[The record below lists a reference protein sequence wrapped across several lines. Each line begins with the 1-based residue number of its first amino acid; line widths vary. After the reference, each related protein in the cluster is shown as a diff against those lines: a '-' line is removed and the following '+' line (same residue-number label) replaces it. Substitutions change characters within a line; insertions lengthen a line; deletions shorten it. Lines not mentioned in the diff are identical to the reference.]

1 MTAKHFTIAIAGN
14 PNCGKTA
21 LFNALTGSRQHVG
34 NWPGVTVE
42 KKEGYFELGGRH
54 IRVVDLP
61 GTYAIFANAEDE
73 RAAVDYLLSR
83 EADLIINIVD
93 ATNIERNLFLTSQ
106 LADMHLPMVI
116 AVNMM
121 DIAEHRGIVLDLQ
134 ALSETYGIPCIPLS
148 AVSDKSVMNF
158 VGEMAHVLAAPMPLP
173 KPMVY
178 ADKVEEAVKL
188 LEPKVAPVAKL
199 LNADDRWVALMYL
212 GNEKSYADKF
222 AEAGVTIDKAEVTR
236 LLGEE
241 PEFAMAESRYSKSH
255 EVAKAVIESSR
266 TKKTLSD
273 KIDAVL
279 LNRWAALPIFLV
291 IMYLVFWIAVTI
303 GSAFI
308 DFFDVLFG
316 AIFVDG
322 LGYVLTDVFHAP
334 GFVSAIL
341 ADGIG
346 AGIQTVSTFIPVIF
360 FMFLCL
366 SFLEDSGYMARAA
379 FVADRFMRFLGLPG
393 RAFVPM
399 MVGFGCGV
407 PGIMGSRVL
416 ESKRERFLTIF
427 LVPFMSCGARLPVYA
442 LFAAAFFG
450 KMAGT
455 VVFLLYLAGVLFAIA
470 YGLFLKKSLFQ
481 GQASNFVMELPPYHL
496 PKFKSLMIHCWQRLR
511 DYIWR
516 AGKVIT
522 IAVAVLGF
530 LNSFGIVEKMYVD
543 VNGTETEIVKSEEG
557 YQMVKEN
564 EEGEAEN
571 VALPEGFVV
580 DESKISTAN
589 EFTAGNGDS
598 ENSLLSVI
606 GKAITPVFEPFG
618 VEKEN
623 WPASV
628 SLFTG
633 LLAKEAV
640 IGTMNSLYS
649 MVGENNSESGIQNS
663 ESNEN
668 DKVAKLEGES
678 LPLAPATDAAS
689 AAPSSGDTPQ
699 RPEASEESENVI
711 ARSDSA
717 EAIFSPDSSIAAAA
731 DSAALA
737 SNVIPATEPESGTS
751 EAAPAE
757 AAPAEAPAEETVAE
771 PAEEEKPLI
780 AGIDECPAEEEEEGG
795 APDMKGAL
803 LEALGSIPANLAEVF
818 GSLVDPLGTSGE
830 LEGQEAAELKKETLD
845 KITDAKVLTCEEFAA
860 IETFGEEE
868 EDEKTRVA
876 VFEKLAAAGLEL
888 SEDEMGALEEGDL
901 SETADIYANLRS
913 YFHNPDKDGNPV
925 DGFNWQVF
933 AFLIFILLY
942 VPCLAAMGVV
952 AREIGL
958 GLAILMATVQTL
970 LAWAVAV
977 LLYQVPVGGN
987 TTWIVAAIVVL
998 VGTGIFLKLFGI
1010 KANKEK
1016 RFED

>member
-1 MTAKHFTIAIAGN
+1 MAARKLLTIAIAGN

-21 LFNALTGSRQHVG
+21 LFNALTGARQHVG

-42 KKEGYFELGGRH
+42 KKEGYFELGDRQ
-54 IRVVDLP
+54 IRLVDLP
-61 GTYAIFANAEDE
+61 GTYALFANAEDE

-83 EADLIINIVD
+83 EASLIINIVD
-93 ATNIERNLFLTSQ
+93 ATNLERNLFLTSQ
-106 LADMHLPMVI
+106 LADMKIPMVI

-121 DIAEHRGIVLDLQ
+121 DIAENRGIQLDLDE
-134 ALSETYGIPCIPLS
+134 LSDFYGVPCIPLS
-148 AVSDKSVMNF
+148 AVSEKSVTNF
-158 VGEMAHVLAAPMPLP
+158 ISQMGHVLASPMPLP
-173 KPMVY
+173 KQMVY
-178 ADKVEEAVKL
+178 GDKVEEAVKM
-188 LEPKVAPVAKL
+188 LEPKVAPVAEL
-199 LNADDRWVALMYL
+199 LATDARWVSLMYL

-222 AEAGVTIDKAEVTR
+222 AEAGVKFDKAEIVKI
-236 LLGEE
+236 LGEE
-241 PEFAMAESRYSKSH
+241 PEFAMAENRYSIAH
-255 EVAKAVIESSR
+255 EVAGKAVVEKR
-266 TKKTLSD
+266 AKKTFSD
-273 KIDAVL
+273 KLDAVL

-322 LGYVLTDVFHAP
+322 LGYVLTDVLHAP
-334 GFVSAIL
+334 GFVAAIL

-455 VVFLLYLAGVLFAIA
+455 VVFLLYLAGVLFAVA

-496 PKFKSLMIHCWQRLR
+496 PKVKSLMIHCWQRLR

-522 IAVAVLGF
+522 LAVAVLGF
-530 LNSFGIVEKMYVD
+530 LNSFGIVEK
-543 VNGTETEIVKSEEG
+543 
-557 YQMVKEN
+557 
-564 EEGEAEN
+564 A
-571 VALPEGFVV
+571 V
-580 DESKISTAN
+580 DENAPTNEPAGF

-649 MVGENNSESGIQNS
+649 MVGENEDERTLASSLQTRDER
-663 ESNEN
+663 
-668 DKVAKLEGES
+668 DVAKPEGEG
-678 LPLAPATDAAS
+678 LPLAPAADAAS
-689 AAPSSGDTPQ
+689 ATPSSGDTPQ
-699 RPEASEESENVI
+699 HPEASEERHPEQSEGSSEV
-711 ARSDSA
+711 AATTDSA
-717 EAIFSPDSSIAAAA
+717 VAAA
-731 DSAALA
+731 DSATLA
-737 SNVIPATEPESGTS
+737 ANVIPASEPESSAS
-751 EAAPAE
+751 EMADQVRHDSEEVATVDSTAAPAETAE
-757 AAPAEAPAEETVAE
+757 AAPAE
-771 PAEEEKPLI
+771 EKPLI
-780 AGIDECPAEEEEEGG
+780 VGIDECPAEEEEEGG
-795 APDMKGAL
+795 APDIKGAV

-818 GSLVDPLGTSGE
+818 GSLTDPLGTTGE

-845 KITDAKVLTCEEFAA
+845 KITDAKVLTCEEYAA

-868 EDEKTRVA
+868 EDEKTREA
-876 VFEKLAAAGLEL
+876 VFAKLAAAGLEL

-913 YFHNPDKDGNPV
+913 YFHNPDKNGNPV

-958 GLAILMATVQTL
+958 GLAVLMATVQTI
-970 LAWAVAV
+970 LAWAIAV

-987 TTWIVAAIVVL
+987 MTWIVAAIVVL
-998 VGTGIFLKLFGI
+998 VGTGIFLKLFGM

>member
-1 MTAKHFTIAIAGN
+1 MAARKLLTIAIAGN

-21 LFNALTGSRQHVG
+21 LFNALTGARQHVG

-42 KKEGYFELGGRH
+42 KKEGYFELGDRQ
-54 IRVVDLP
+54 IRLVDLP
-61 GTYAIFANAEDE
+61 GTYALFANAEDE

-83 EADLIINIVD
+83 EASLIINIVD
-93 ATNIERNLFLTSQ
+93 ATNLERNLFLTSQ
-106 LADMHLPMVI
+106 LADMKIPMVI

-121 DIAEHRGIVLDLQ
+121 DIAENRGIQLDLDE
-134 ALSETYGIPCIPLS
+134 LSDFYGVPCIPLS
-148 AVSDKSVMNF
+148 AVSEKSVTNF
-158 VGEMAHVLAAPMPLP
+158 ISQMGHVLASPMPLP
-173 KPMVY
+173 KQMVY
-178 ADKVEEAVKL
+178 GDKVEEAVKV

-199 LNADDRWVALMYL
+199 LDADARWVSLMYL
-212 GNEKSYADKF
+212 GNQKSYADKF
-222 AEAGVTIDKAEVTR
+222 AEAGVKLDKAEVMKI
-236 LLGEE
+236 LGEE
-241 PEFAMAESRYSKSH
+241 PEFAMAENRYSISH
-255 EVAKAVIESSR
+255 EVAGKATVSVR
-266 TKKTLSD
+266 TKKTFSD
-273 KIDAVL
+273 KLDAVL

-322 LGYVLTDVFHAP
+322 LGYLLGDVLGCP
-334 GFVSAIL
+334 SFVTAVL

-522 IAVAVLGF
+522 LAVAVLGF

-543 VNGTETEIVKSEEG
+543 IDGTATEIVQAEDG

-580 DESKISTAN
+580 DESKVVKSN

-598 ENSLLSVI
+598 ENSLLSTI

-649 MVGENNSESGIQNS
+649 MVGENAEAPADGSTSS
-663 ESNEN
+663 AT
-668 DKVAKLEGES
+668 DKVTEPAEVTVAKEKAEE
-678 LPLAPATDAAS
+678 PAPEQVAVADSAATDSVKA
-689 AAPSSGDTPQ
+689 
-699 RPEASEESENVI
+699 
-711 ARSDSA
+711 DSTV
-717 EAIFSPDSSIAAAA
+717 AAA
-731 DSAALA
+731 DSAATDT
-737 SNVIPATEPESGTS
+737 NKVTEPAEVTETAAAESA
-751 EAAPAE
+751 EVVAE
-757 AAPAEAPAEETVAE
+757 AAPAE
-771 PAEEEKPLI
+771 EKPLI
-780 AGIDECPAEEEEEGG
+780 VGIDECPAEEEEEGG
-795 APDMKGAL
+795 APDIKGAV

-818 GSLVDPLGTSGE
+818 GSLTDPLGTTGE

-845 KITDAKVLTCEEFAA
+845 KITDAKVLTCEEYAA

-868 EDEKTRVA
+868 EDEKTREA
-876 VFEKLAAAGLEL
+876 VFAKLAAAGLEL

-901 SETADIYANLRS
+901 SETMDIYANLRS
-913 YFHNPDKDGNPV
+913 YFHNPDKNGNPV

-987 TTWIVAAIVVL
+987 VTWIVAAIVVL
-998 VGTGIFLKLFGI
+998 VGTGIFLKLFGM

>member
-1 MTAKHFTIAIAGN
+1 MAARKLLTIAIAGN

-21 LFNALTGSRQHVG
+21 LFNALTGARQHVG

-42 KKEGYFELGGRH
+42 KKEGYFELGDRQ
-54 IRVVDLP
+54 IRLVDLP
-61 GTYAIFANAEDE
+61 GTYALFANAEDE

-83 EADLIINIVD
+83 EASLIINIVD
-93 ATNIERNLFLTSQ
+93 ATNLERNLFLTSQ
-106 LADMHLPMVI
+106 LADMKIPMVI

-121 DIAEHRGIVLDLQ
+121 DIAENRGIQLDLDE
-134 ALSETYGIPCIPLS
+134 LSDFYGVPCIPLS
-148 AVSDKSVMNF
+148 AVSEKSVTNF
-158 VGEMAHVLAAPMPLP
+158 ISQMGHVLASPMPLP
-173 KPMVY
+173 KQMVY
-178 ADKVEEAVKL
+178 GDKVEEAVKM
-188 LEPKVAPVAKL
+188 LEPKVAPVAEL
-199 LNADDRWVALMYL
+199 LATDARWVSLMYL
-212 GNEKSYADKF
+212 GNQKSYADKF
-222 AEAGVTIDKAEVTR
+222 AEAGVTLHKADVVKI
-236 LLGEE
+236 LGEE
-241 PEFAMAESRYSKSH
+241 PEFAMAENRYSIAH
-255 EVAKAVIESSR
+255 EVAGKAVVEKR
-266 TKKTLSD
+266 AKKTFSD
-273 KIDAVL
+273 KLDAVL
-279 LNRWAALPIFLV
+279 LNRWTALPIFLV

-322 LGYVLTDVFHAP
+322 LGYVLTDVLHAP

-379 FVADRFMRFLGLPG
+379 FVADRFMRFLGLLG

-455 VVFLLYLAGVLFAIA
+455 VVFLLYLAGVLFAVA

-496 PKFKSLMIHCWQRLR
+496 PKVKSLMIHCWQRLR

-522 IAVAVLGF
+522 LAVAVLGF

-543 VNGTETEIVKSEEG
+543 VNGTETEIVKSEDG

-580 DESKISTAN
+580 DETKVVKAN

-649 MVGENNSESGIQNS
+649 MVGENAE
-663 ESNEN
+663 
-668 DKVAKLEGES
+668 
-678 LPLAPATDAAS
+678 APADGKAAEPVEEPK
-689 AAPSSGDTPQ
+689 AEEPAPEQ
-699 RPEASEESENVI
+699 VAV
-711 ARSDSA
+711 ADSA
-717 EAIFSPDSSIAAAA
+717 NVDSSIAAADTNKAAEPTAEPAAVAAA
-731 DSAALA
+731 DSAATDSTVVA
-737 SNVIPATEPESGTS
+737 DSATSQQEGVILSEEQGSESKDL
-751 EAAPAE
+751 EK
-757 AAPAEAPAEETVAE
+757 
-771 PAEEEKPLI
+771 AEEEKVLI
-780 AGIDECPAEEEEEGG
+780 AGVDECPAEEEEEGG
-795 APDMKGAL
+795 APDIKGAV

-818 GSLVDPLGTSGE
+818 GSLTDPLGTTGE

-845 KITDAKVLTCEEFAA
+845 KITDAKVLTCEEYAA

-868 EDEKTRVA
+868 EDEKTREA
-876 VFEKLAAAGLEL
+876 VFEKLAAAGITLD
-888 SEDEMGALEEGDL
+888 EDEMGALEEGDL

-913 YFHNPDKDGNPV
+913 YFHNPDKNGNPV

-970 LAWAVAV
+970 LAWAIAV

-987 TTWIVAAIVVL
+987 MTWIVAAIVVL
-998 VGTGIFLKLFGI
+998 VGTGIFLKLFGM

>member
-1 MTAKHFTIAIAGN
+1 MAPKLFTIAIAGN

-21 LFNALTGSRQHVG
+21 LFNALTGARQSVG

-42 KKEGYFELGGRH
+42 KKEGFFELGNQH

-61 GTYAIFANAEDE
+61 GTYALFANAEDE
-73 RAAVDYLLSR
+73 RAAVDYLLTR
-83 EADLIINIVD
+83 EADLIVNIID
-93 ATNIERNLFLTSQ
+93 ASNIERNLFLTSQ
-106 LADMHLPMVI
+106 LVDMQIPMVI
-116 AVNMM
+116 AANMI
-121 DIAEHRGIVLDLQ
+121 DIAEKRGLHLDLDIL
-134 ALSETYGIPCIPLS
+134 AERFGVPVIPLS
-148 AVSDKSVMNF
+148 AVNERSITNF
-158 VGEMAHVLAAPMPLP
+158 ISEMAHVVAGKKMTP
-173 KPMVY
+173 KAINY
-178 ADKVEEAVKL
+178 GENVEKAIQY
-188 LEPKVAPVAKL
+188 LEPKVEPVAKL
-199 LNADDRWVALMYL
+199 LDADARWVSLMYL

-222 AEAGVTIDKAEVTR
+222 AEAKVQINKAEVTQI
-236 LLGEE
+236 LGEE
-241 PEFAMAESRYSKSH
+241 SEFAMADSRYSLAH
-255 EVAKAVIESSR
+255 EIAGKTILSNRSKR
-266 TKKTLSD
+266 TWSD
-273 KIDAVL
+273 KLDSVL
-279 LNRWAALPIFLV
+279 LNRWASLPIFLLV
-291 IMYLVFWIAVTI
+291 MYLVFWVAVTI

-322 LGYVLTDVFHAP
+322 LGYLLTDVFHAP

-450 KMAGT
+450 TQAGT
-455 VVFLLYLAGVLFAIA
+455 VVFALYLAGVLFAIV
-470 YGLFLKKSLFQ
+470 YGLILRRSLFV
-481 GQASNFVMELPPYHL
+481 GEASNFVMELPPYHL
-496 PKFKSLMIHCWQRLR
+496 PKFKSLMIHSWLRLR
-511 DYIWR
+511 DYVIR

-522 IAVAVLGF
+522 IAVAILGF
-530 LNSFGIVEKMYVD
+530 LNSFGFVDKLYTEINGEK
-543 VNGTETEIVKSEEG
+543 TEIVKSEEG
-557 YQMVKEN
+557 YAMVQDEKE
-564 EEGEAEN
+564 
-571 VALPEGFVV
+571 VPLPEGVV
-580 DESKISTAN
+580 IDESKIKTET

-618 VEKEN
+618 VESNN

-649 MVGENNSESGIQNS
+649 MAGPGDAAEAPKAAEPAAVE
-663 ESNEN
+663 
-668 DKVAKLEGES
+668 KVAE
-678 LPLAPATDAAS
+678 APAPAAEPV
-689 AAPSSGDTPQ
+689 AVA
-699 RPEASEESENVI
+699 
-711 ARSDSA
+711 DSA
-717 EAIFSPDSSIAAAA
+717 DARHPEQSEGSSEVAVADSAVADSAVVA
-731 DSAALA
+731 DSAA
-737 SNVIPATEPESGTS
+737 
-751 EAAPAE
+751 AE
-757 AAPAEAPAEETVAE
+757 KAAEAPAA
-771 PAEEEKPLI
+771 AEEKPLI
-780 AGIDECPAEEEEEGG
+780 AGVDECPAEEEEEGG
-795 APDMKGAL
+795 APDILGAFK
-803 LEALGSIPANLAEVF
+803 EALGTIPENLSEVF
-818 GSLVDPLGTSGE
+818 GSLTDILGTSGE
-830 LEGQEAAELKKETLD
+830 LKAQNAAELKKVTLD
-845 KITDAKVLTCEEFAA
+845 KILDAKAITCEEYAS
-860 IETFGEEE
+860 IETFS
-868 EDEKTRVA
+868 EDEGADKAREE
-876 VFEKLAAAGLEL
+876 VFAKLAAAGLTL
-888 SEDEMGALEEGDL
+888 SEDEIGALEEGDL

-913 YFHNPDKDGNPV
+913 YFHNPDKNGNPV

-952 AREIGL
+952 VREIGL
-958 GLAILMATVQTL
+958 GLGVLMAVVQTI

-987 TTWIVAAIVVL
+987 VFWIVSSIIVL
-998 VGTGIFLKLFGI
+998 VATFVFLKLFGMS
-1010 KANKEK
+1010 ANKK
-1016 RFED
+1016 GRFED

>member
-1 MTAKHFTIAIAGN
+1 MAPKLFTIAIAGN

-21 LFNALTGSRQHVG
+21 LFNALTGARQSVG

-42 KKEGYFELGGRH
+42 KKEGFFELGNQH

-73 RAAVDYLLSR
+73 RAAVDYLLTR
-83 EADLIINIVD
+83 EADLIVNIID
-93 ATNIERNLFLTSQ
+93 ASNIERNLFLTSQ
-106 LADMHLPMVI
+106 LVDMQIPMVI
-116 AVNMM
+116 AANMI
-121 DIAEHRGIVLDLQ
+121 DIAEKRGLHLDLDIL
-134 ALSETYGIPCIPLS
+134 AERFGVPVIPLS
-148 AVSDKSVMNF
+148 AVNERSITNF
-158 VGEMAHVLAAPMPLP
+158 ISEMAHVVAGKKMTP
-173 KPMVY
+173 KAIDY
-178 ADKVEEAVKL
+178 GEKVEAAVKY
-188 LEPKVAPVAKL
+188 LEPKVEPVAKL
-199 LNADDRWVALMYL
+199 LDADARWVSLMYL

-222 AEAGVTIDKAEVTR
+222 AEAKVQINKDEVTKM
-236 LLGEE
+236 LDEE
-241 PEFAMAESRYSKSH
+241 SEFAMADARYSLAHDIASKTILSNRS
-255 EVAKAVIESSR
+255 KR
-266 TKKTLSD
+266 TWSD
-273 KIDAVL
+273 KLDSVL
-279 LNRWAALPIFLV
+279 LNRWASLPIFLLV
-291 IMYLVFWIAVTI
+291 MYLVFWVAVTI

-322 LGYVLTDVFHAP
+322 LGYLLTDVFHAP

-450 KMAGT
+450 TQAGT
-455 VVFLLYLAGVLFAIA
+455 VVFALYLAGVLFAIV
-470 YGLFLKKSLFQ
+470 YGLILRRSLFV
-481 GQASNFVMELPPYHL
+481 GEASNFVMELPPYHL
-496 PKFKSLMIHCWQRLR
+496 PKFKSLMIHSWLRLR
-511 DYIWR
+511 DYVIR

-522 IAVAVLGF
+522 IAVAILGF
-530 LNSFGIVEKMYVD
+530 LNSFGFVDKLYTEINGEK
-543 VNGTETEIVKSEEG
+543 TEIVKSEEG
-557 YQMVKEN
+557 YAMVQDEKE
-564 EEGEAEN
+564 
-571 VALPEGFVV
+571 VPLPEGVV
-580 DESKISTAN
+580 IDESKVQTET

-598 ENSLLSVI
+598 ENSLLSAI
-606 GKAITPVFEPFG
+606 GKAITPIFEPFG
-618 VEKEN
+618 VESNN

-649 MVGENNSESGIQNS
+649 MAGPGDAVTDERRETRDESMGNS
-663 ESNEN
+663 
-668 DKVAKLEGES
+668 GES
-678 LPLAPATDAAS
+678 LPLAPAADAAS
-689 AAPSSGDTPQ
+689 ATPSSGDTPQ
-699 RPEASEESENVI
+699 RPDAEGNVS
-711 ARSDSA
+711 AVDSA
-717 EAIFSPDSSIAAAA
+717 KVAVVDSATVA
-731 DSAALA
+731 DSAAVDSA
-737 SNVIPATEPESGTS
+737 KVDE
-751 EAAPAE
+751 
-757 AAPAEAPAEETVAE
+757 PAEAPVTE
-771 PAEEEKPLI
+771 PVLI
-780 AGIDECPAEEEEEGG
+780 AGRDECPAEEEEEGG
-795 APDMKGAL
+795 APDILGAFK
-803 LEALGSIPANLAEVF
+803 EALGTIPEKLGEVF
-818 GSLVDPLGTSGE
+818 GSLTDILGTSGE
-830 LEGQEAAELKKETLD
+830 LEAQNAAELKKETLD
-845 KITDAKVLTCEEFAA
+845 KVLATKAITCEEYAS
-860 IETFGEEE
+860 IETFS
-868 EDEKTRVA
+868 EDEGADKAREE
-876 VFEKLAAAGLEL
+876 VFAKLAAAGLTL
-888 SEDEMGALEEGDL
+888 SEDEIGALEEGDL

-913 YFHNPDKDGNPV
+913 YFHNPDKNGNPV

-952 AREIGL
+952 VREIGL
-958 GLAILMATVQTL
+958 GLGVLMAVVQTI

-977 LLYQVPVGGN
+977 LLYQVPVGGDVF
-987 TTWIVAAIVVL
+987 WIVSSIIVL
-998 VGTGIFLKLFGI
+998 VATFVFLKLFGMS
-1010 KANKEK
+1010 ANKK
-1016 RFED
+1016 GRFED

>member
-1 MTAKHFTIAIAGN
+1 MAARKLLTIAIAGN

-21 LFNALTGSRQHVG
+21 LFNALTGARQHVG

-42 KKEGYFELGGRH
+42 KKEGYFELGDRQ
-54 IRVVDLP
+54 IRLVDLP
-61 GTYAIFANAEDE
+61 GTYALFANAEDE

-83 EADLIINIVD
+83 EASLIINIVD
-93 ATNIERNLFLTSQ
+93 ATNLERNLFLTSQ
-106 LADMHLPMVI
+106 LADMKIPMVI

-121 DIAEHRGIVLDLQ
+121 DIAENRGIQLDLDE
-134 ALSETYGIPCIPLS
+134 LSDFYGVPCLPLS
-148 AVSDKSVMNF
+148 AVSEKSVTNF
-158 VGEMAHVLAAPMPLP
+158 ISQMGHVLASPMPLP
-173 KPMVY
+173 KQMVY
-178 ADKVEEAVKL
+178 GDKVEEAVKV

-199 LNADDRWVALMYL
+199 LDADARWVSLMYL
-212 GNEKSYADKF
+212 GNQKSYADKF
-222 AEAGVTIDKAEVTR
+222 SEAGVKLDKAEVTK

-241 PEFAMAESRYSKSH
+241 PEFAMAENRYSISH
-255 EVAKAVIESSR
+255 EVAGKAIVSAR
-266 TKKTLSD
+266 AKKTFSD
-273 KIDAVL
+273 KLDAVL

-322 LGYVLTDVFHAP
+322 LGYLLGDVLGCP
-334 GFVSAIL
+334 SFVTAVL

-522 IAVAVLGF
+522 LAVAVLGF

-543 VNGTETEIVKSEEG
+543 VDGTATEIVQAEDG
-557 YQMVKEN
+557 YQMVKES
-564 EEGEAEN
+564 EAGEAEN

-580 DESKISTAN
+580 DESKVVKSN

-649 MVGENNSESGIQNS
+649 MAGENNSESGIQNS
-663 ESNEN
+663 ESNE
-668 DKVAKLEGES
+668 DGKA
-678 LPLAPATDAAS
+678 
-689 AAPSSGDTPQ
+689 
-699 RPEASEESENVI
+699 
-711 ARSDSA
+711 
-717 EAIFSPDSSIAAAA
+717 
-731 DSAALA
+731 
-737 SNVIPATEPESGTS
+737 
-751 EAAPAE
+751 
-757 AAPAEAPAEETVAE
+757 AE
-771 PAEEEKPLI
+771 PAADASTSSATDKPLI
-780 AGIDECPAEEEEEGG
+780 VGIDECPAEEEEEGG
-795 APDMKGAL
+795 APDIKGAV

-818 GSLVDPLGTSGE
+818 GSLTDPLGTTGE

-845 KITDAKVLTCEEFAA
+845 KITDAKVLTCEEYAA

-868 EDEKTRVA
+868 EDEKTREA
-876 VFEKLAAAGLEL
+876 VFAKLAAAGLEL
-888 SEDEMGALEEGDL
+888 SEDEMLALEEGDL
-901 SETADIYANLRS
+901 SETMDIYANLRS
-913 YFHNPDKDGNPV
+913 YFHNPDKNGNPV

-958 GLAILMATVQTL
+958 GLAILMATVQTI

-977 LLYQVPVGGN
+977 LLYQVPVGGD
-987 TTWIVAAIVVL
+987 TKWIVAAIAVL
-998 VGTGIFLKLFGI
+998 VGTGIFLKLFGM

>member
-1 MTAKHFTIAIAGN
+1 MAPKLFTIAIAGN

-21 LFNALTGSRQHVG
+21 LFNALTGARQHVG

-42 KKEGYFELGGRH
+42 KKEGYFELGDQH

-61 GTYAIFANAEDE
+61 GTYALFANAEDE
-73 RAAVDYLLSR
+73 RAAVDYLLTR
-83 EADLIINIVD
+83 EADLIINIID
-93 ATNIERNLFLTSQ
+93 ASNIERNLFLTSQ
-106 LADMHLPMVI
+106 LVDMQIPMVI
-116 AVNMM
+116 AANMI
-121 DIAEHRGIVLDLQ
+121 DIAEQRGLHLDLDII
-134 ALSETYGIPCIPLS
+134 AERFGVPVIPLS
-148 AVSDKSVMNF
+148 AVSDKSITNF
-158 VGEMAHVLAAPMPLP
+158 ISQMAHVIAGKKMTP
-173 KPMVY
+173 KAIDY
-178 ADKVEEAVKL
+178 GENVEKTVKY
-188 LEPKVAPVAKL
+188 LEPQVEPVAKIL
-199 LNADDRWVALMYL
+199 GTDARWVSLMYL

-222 AEAGVTIDKAEVTR
+222 AEAKVQINKAEVTKM
-236 LLGEE
+236 LNEE
-241 PEFAMAESRYSKSH
+241 SEFAMADVRYSLAHDIANKTILSNRS
-255 EVAKAVIESSR
+255 KR
-266 TKKTLSD
+266 TWSD
-273 KIDAVL
+273 KLDSVL
-279 LNRWAALPIFLV
+279 LNRWASLPIFLLV
-291 IMYLVFWIAVTI
+291 MYLVFWVAVTI

-322 LGYVLTDVFHAP
+322 LGYLLTDVFHVP

-450 KMAGT
+450 TQAGT
-455 VVFLLYLAGVLFAIA
+455 VVFALYLAGVLFAIV
-470 YGLFLKKSLFQ
+470 YGLILRRSLFV
-481 GQASNFVMELPPYHL
+481 GEASNFVMELPPYHL
-496 PKFKSLMIHCWQRLR
+496 PKFKSLMIHSWLRLR
-511 DYIWR
+511 DYVIR

-522 IAVAVLGF
+522 IAVAILGF
-530 LNSFGIVEKMYVD
+530 LNSFGFVDKLYTEINGEK
-543 VNGTETEIVKSEEG
+543 TEIVKSEEG
-557 YQMVKEN
+557 YAMVQDEKE
-564 EEGEAEN
+564 
-571 VALPEGFVV
+571 VPLPEGVV
-580 DESKISTAN
+580 IDESKVQAES

-606 GKAITPVFEPFG
+606 GKAITPIFEPFG
-618 VEKEN
+618 VESNN

-649 MVGENNSESGIQNS
+649 MAGPG
-663 ESNEN
+663 
-668 DKVAKLEGES
+668 
-678 LPLAPATDAAS
+678 DAAEVAS
-689 AAPSSGDTPQ
+689 RHPEQSEGSS
-699 RPEASEESENVI
+699 EVS
-711 ARSDSA
+711 
-717 EAIFSPDSSIAAAA
+717 AAA
-731 DSAALA
+731 DSAVADSA
-737 SNVIPATEPESGTS
+737 VVADS
-751 EAAPAE
+751 AAE
-757 AAPAEAPAEETVAE
+757 TAEAPADGSASSPT
-771 PAEEEKPLI
+771 EKPLI
-780 AGIDECPAEEEEEGG
+780 AGVDECPAEEEEEGG
-795 APDMKGAL
+795 APDIFGAFK
-803 LEALGSIPANLAEVF
+803 EALGTIPENLSEVF
-818 GSLVDPLGTSGE
+818 GSLTDILGTSGE
-830 LEGQEAAELKKETLD
+830 LEAQNAAELKKVTLD
-845 KITDAKVLTCEEFAA
+845 KILDTKAITCEEYAS
-860 IETFGEEE
+860 IETFS
-868 EDEKTRVA
+868 EDEGADKAREE
-876 VFEKLAAAGLEL
+876 VFAKLAAAGLTL
-888 SEDEMGALEEGDL
+888 SEDEIGALEEGDL

-913 YFHNPDKDGNPV
+913 YFHNPDKNGNPV

-952 AREIGL
+952 VREIGL
-958 GLAILMATVQTL
+958 GLGVLMAVVQTI

-987 TTWIVAAIVVL
+987 VFWIVSSIIVL
-998 VGTGIFLKLFGI
+998 VATFVFLKLFGMS
-1010 KANKEK
+1010 ANKK
-1016 RFED
+1016 GRFED

>member
-1 MTAKHFTIAIAGN
+1 MAARKLLTIAIAGN

-21 LFNALTGSRQHVG
+21 LFNALTGARQHVG

-42 KKEGYFELGGRH
+42 KKEGYFELGDRQ
-54 IRVVDLP
+54 IRLVDLP
-61 GTYAIFANAEDE
+61 GTYALFANAEDE

-83 EADLIINIVD
+83 EASLIINIVD
-93 ATNIERNLFLTSQ
+93 ATNLERNLFLTSQ
-106 LADMHLPMVI
+106 LADMKIPMVI

-121 DIAEHRGIVLDLQ
+121 DIAENRGIQLDLDE
-134 ALSETYGIPCIPLS
+134 LSDFYGVPCIPLS
-148 AVSDKSVMNF
+148 AVSEKSVTNF
-158 VGEMAHVLAAPMPLP
+158 ISQMGHVLASPMPLP
-173 KPMVY
+173 KQMVY
-178 ADKVEEAVKL
+178 GDKVEEAVKV
-188 LEPKVAPVAKL
+188 LEPKVATVAKL
-199 LNADDRWVALMYL
+199 LDTDARWVSLMYL
-212 GNEKSYADKF
+212 GNQKSYADKF
-222 AEAGVTIDKAEVTR
+222 AEAGVKLDKAEVVKI
-236 LLGEE
+236 LGEE
-241 PEFAMAESRYSKSH
+241 PEFAMAENRYSISH
-255 EVAKAVIESSR
+255 EVAGKAIVSAR
-266 TKKTLSD
+266 AKKTFSD
-273 KIDAVL
+273 KLDAVL

-322 LGYVLTDVFHAP
+322 LGYVLGDVLGCP
-334 GFVSAIL
+334 SFVTAIL

-522 IAVAVLGF
+522 LAVAVLGF

-543 VNGTETEIVKSEEG
+543 VNGAETEIVKSEEG

-598 ENSLLSVI
+598 ESSLLSVI

-649 MVGENNSESGIQNS
+649 MVGENAE
-663 ESNEN
+663 
-668 DKVAKLEGES
+668 
-678 LPLAPATDAAS
+678 APAEENKAAKPTEEPKAEEPAPEQV
-689 AAPSSGDTPQ
+689 AAAADSTK
-699 RPEASEESENVI
+699 A
-711 ARSDSA
+711 DSA
-717 EAIFSPDSSIAAAA
+717 VADTNKAAEPAEVAAA
-731 DSAALA
+731 DSAATDTNKVA
-737 SNVIPATEPESGTS
+737 EPAEEAKTAAAEPAEVV
-751 EAAPAE
+751 AE
-757 AAPAEAPAEETVAE
+757 AAPAEAPAEE
-771 PAEEEKPLI
+771 KPLI
-780 AGIDECPAEEEEEGG
+780 VGVDECPAEEEEEGG
-795 APDMKGAL
+795 APDIKGAV

-818 GSLVDPLGTSGE
+818 GSLTDPLGTTGE

-845 KITDAKVLTCEEFAA
+845 KITDAKVLTCEEYAA

-868 EDEKTRVA
+868 EDEKTREA
-876 VFEKLAAAGLEL
+876 VFAKLAAAGLEL

-913 YFHNPDKDGNPV
+913 YFHNPDKNGNPV

-958 GLAILMATVQTL
+958 GLAVLMATVQTL
-970 LAWAVAV
+970 LAWAVSV

-987 TTWIVAAIVVL
+987 MTWIVAAIVVL
-998 VGTGIFLKLFGI
+998 VGTGIFLKLFGM

>member
-1 MTAKHFTIAIAGN
+1 MAARKLLTIAIAGN

-21 LFNALTGSRQHVG
+21 LFNALTGARQHVG

-42 KKEGYFELGGRH
+42 KKEGYFELGDRQ
-54 IRVVDLP
+54 IRLVDLP
-61 GTYAIFANAEDE
+61 GTYALFANAEDE

-83 EADLIINIVD
+83 EASLIINIVD
-93 ATNIERNLFLTSQ
+93 ATNLERNLFLTSQ
-106 LADMHLPMVI
+106 LADMKIPMVI

-121 DIAEHRGIVLDLQ
+121 DIAENRGIQLDLDE
-134 ALSETYGIPCIPLS
+134 LSDVYGVPCIPLS
-148 AVSDKSVMNF
+148 AVSEKSVTNF
-158 VGEMAHVLAAPMPLP
+158 ISQMGHVLASPMPLP
-173 KPMVY
+173 KQMVY
-178 ADKVEEAVKL
+178 GDKIEETVKV
-188 LEPKVAPVAKL
+188 LEPKVATVAKL
-199 LNADDRWVALMYL
+199 LDADARWVSLMYL
-212 GNEKSYADKF
+212 GNQNSYADKF
-222 AEAGVTIDKAEVTR
+222 AEAGVKINKADVTKI
-236 LLGEE
+236 LGEE
-241 PEFAMAESRYSKSH
+241 PEFAMAENRYSISH
-255 EVAKAVIESSR
+255 SVAGKAIVAARE
-266 TKKTLSD
+266 KKTFSD
-273 KIDAVL
+273 KLDAVL

-291 IMYLVFWIAVTI
+291 IMYLVFWVAVTI

-322 LGYVLTDVFHAP
+322 LGYVLTDVLHAP

-455 VVFLLYLAGVLFAIA
+455 VVFLLYLAGVLFAVA

-522 IAVAVLGF
+522 LAVAILGF
-530 LNSFGIVEKMYVD
+530 LNSFGIVEK
-543 VNGTETEIVKSEEG
+543 
-557 YQMVKEN
+557 
-564 EEGEAEN
+564 A
-571 VALPEGFVV
+571 V
-580 DESKISTAN
+580 DENAPAN
-589 EFTAGNGDS
+589 EPAGFEFTAGNGDS

-649 MVGENNSESGIQNS
+649 MAGEN
-663 ESNEN
+663 
-668 DKVAKLEGES
+668 
-678 LPLAPATDAAS
+678 
-689 AAPSSGDTPQ
+689 
-699 RPEASEESENVI
+699 
-711 ARSDSA
+711 
-717 EAIFSPDSSIAAAA
+717 
-731 DSAALA
+731 
-737 SNVIPATEPESGTS
+737 
-751 EAAPAE
+751 
-757 AAPAEAPAEETVAE
+757 AEAPAEEPKVEE
-771 PAEEEKPLI
+771 PAAEEKPLI
-780 AGIDECPAEEEEEGG
+780 VGIDECPAEEEEEGG
-795 APDMKGAL
+795 APDIKGAV
-803 LEALGSIPANLAEVF
+803 LEALGSIPANLSEVF
-818 GSLVDPLGTSGE
+818 GSLTDILGTAGE

-860 IETFGEEE
+860 IATFGEEE
-868 EDEKTRVA
+868 EDEKTREA
-876 VFEKLAAAGLEL
+876 VFEKLAAAGITLD
-888 SEDEMGALEEGDL
+888 EDEMGALEEGDL

-913 YFHNPDKDGNPV
+913 YFHNPDKNGNPV

-958 GLAILMATVQTL
+958 GLAILMATVQTI

-977 LLYQVPVGGN
+977 LLYQVPVGGD
-987 TTWIVAAIVVL
+987 TKWIVAAIVAL
-998 VGTGIFLKLFGI
+998 VGTGIFLKLFGM

>member
-1 MTAKHFTIAIAGN
+1 MATSKTFTIAIAGN

-42 KKEGYFELGGRH
+42 KKEGYFDLGGRQ

-61 GTYAIFANAEDE
+61 GTYALFANAEDE

-83 EADLIINIVD
+83 EASLIVNIVD
-93 ATNIERNLFLTSQ
+93 ATNLERNLFLTSQ

-121 DIAEHRGIVLDLQ
+121 DIAEQRGIQFDLKK
-134 ALSETYGIPCIPLS
+134 LSEAYGVPCIPLS
-148 AVSDKSVMNF
+148 AVNDKSVVNF
-158 VGEMAHVLAAPMPLP
+158 ISEMGRVLSDDKMPLP
-173 KPMVY
+173 IPMVY
-178 ADKVEEAVKL
+178 NDKIEAAVKT

-199 LNADDRWVALMYL
+199 LDTDARWVSLMYL
-212 GNEKSYADKF
+212 GNDKSYSDKF
-222 AEAGVTIDKAEVTR
+222 EQAKVKINKAEVTSM
-236 LLGEE
+236 LGEE
-241 PEFAMAESRYSKSH
+241 AEFAMADERY
-255 EVAKAVIESSR
+255 AKAHNVALAAIASDKG
-266 TKKTLSD
+266 KKTLSD
-273 KIDAVL
+273 KLDSLV
-279 LNRWAALPIFLV
+279 LNRWASLPIFLV
-291 IMYLVFWIAVTI
+291 VMYLVFWVAVTI

-308 DFFDVLFG
+308 DFFDILFG
-316 AIFVDG
+316 AVFVDG
-322 LGYVLTDVFHAP
+322 FTALLEAVNAP
-334 GFVSAIL
+334 AWIVSIL
-341 ADGIG
+341 ASGVG
-346 AGIQTVSTFIPVIF
+346 AGIQTVSTFVPVIF

-399 MVGFGCGV
+399 MVGFGCSV

-450 KMAGT
+450 KQAGT
-455 VVFLLYLAGVLFAIA
+455 VVFLLYLSGIIFAII
-470 YGLFLKKSLFQ
+470 YGLILRRSLFQ
-481 GQASNFVMELPPYHL
+481 GQASNFVMELPPYHM
-496 PKFKSLMIHCWQRLR
+496 PKPKALLIHSWQRLR
-511 DYIWR
+511 DYVIR
-516 AGKVIT
+516 AGKVIVV
-522 IAVAVLGF
+522 AVAVLGF
-530 LNSFGIVEKMYVD
+530 LNSFGIVEKMYTEI
-543 VNGTETEIVKSEEG
+543 NGEKTEIVKSEEG

-580 DESKISTAN
+580 DESKISTES
-589 EFTAGNGDS
+589 EFSAGNDDS
-598 ENSLLSVI
+598 ENSMLSLI
-606 GKAITPVFEPFG
+606 GKAITPVFEPIG
-618 VEKEN
+618 VESDN

-649 MVGENNSESGIQNS
+649 MAGKTEEP
-663 ESNEN
+663 
-668 DKVAKLEGES
+668 AAAA
-678 LPLAPATDAAS
+678 APAAAAEAPA
-689 AAPSSGDTPQ
+689 AAPAAEAPA
-699 RPEASEESENVI
+699 PEAAPV
-711 ARSDSA
+711 
-717 EAIFSPDSSIAAAA
+717 AAA
-731 DSAALA
+731 DSAAA
-737 SNVIPATEPESGTS
+737 APAADSAVAAAPADSAAAPAEVAAAAAPAAAAPAADSAVAAAAPAADS
-751 EAAPAE
+751 AAPVADSAVAAAEAAPAPEAAAE
-757 AAPAEAPAEETVAE
+757 AAPAE
-771 PAEEEKPLI
+771 EEKVLI
-780 AGIDECPAEEEEEGG
+780 AGVDECPAEEEEEEEGG
-795 APDMKGAL
+795 VDLKGAL
-803 LEALGSIPANLAEVF
+803 LEALGTIPANLSEIF
-818 GSLVDPLGTSGE
+818 GALSDPLGTSGE

-845 KITDAKVLTCEEFAA
+845 KVQAAKVLSCEEYAA

-868 EDEKTRVA
+868 EDEKTREA
-876 VFEKLAAAGLEL
+876 VFAKLAAAGLEL

-913 YFHNPDKDGNPV
+913 YFHNGGQ

-952 AREIGL
+952 VREIGL
-958 GLAILMATVQTL
+958 GLGILMAVLQTV
-970 LAWAVAV
+970 LAWAVAI
-977 LLYQVPVGGN
+977 LLYQLPVGGSAL
-987 TTWIVAAIVVL
+987 WIAVAVIVL
-998 VGTGIFLKLFGI
+998 VGIVVFLKMFGI

>member
-1 MTAKHFTIAIAGN
+1 MAARKLLTIAIAGN

-21 LFNALTGSRQHVG
+21 LFNALTGARQHVG

-42 KKEGYFELGGRH
+42 KKEGYFELGDRQ
-54 IRVVDLP
+54 IRLVDLP
-61 GTYAIFANAEDE
+61 GTYALFANAEDE

-83 EADLIINIVD
+83 EASLIINIVD
-93 ATNIERNLFLTSQ
+93 ATNLERNLFLTSQ
-106 LADMHLPMVI
+106 LADMHIPMVI

-121 DIAEHRGIVLDLQ
+121 DIAENRGIQLDLDE
-134 ALSETYGIPCIPLS
+134 LSDVYGVPCIPLS
-148 AVSDKSVMNF
+148 AVSEKSVTNF
-158 VGEMAHVLAAPMPLP
+158 ISQMGHVLASPMPLP
-173 KPMVY
+173 KQMVY
-178 ADKVEEAVKL
+178 GDKIEEAVKV
-188 LEPKVAPVAKL
+188 LEPQVAPVAKL
-199 LNADDRWVALMYL
+199 LETDARWVSLMYL
-212 GNEKSYADKF
+212 GNQNSYADKF
-222 AEAGVTIDKAEVTR
+222 AEAGVKINKADVTKI
-236 LLGEE
+236 LGEE
-241 PEFAMAESRYSKSH
+241 PEFAMAENRYSISH
-255 EVAKAVIESSR
+255 SVAGKAIVAARE
-266 TKKTLSD
+266 KKTFSD
-273 KIDAVL
+273 KLDAVL

-291 IMYLVFWIAVTI
+291 IMYLVFWVAVTI

-322 LGYVLTDVFHAP
+322 LGYVLTDVLHAP

-455 VVFLLYLAGVLFAIA
+455 VVFLLYLAGVLFAVA

-496 PKFKSLMIHCWQRLR
+496 PKFKSLMIHCWQKLR

-522 IAVAVLGF
+522 IAVAILGF

-543 VNGTETEIVKSEEG
+543 VNGAETEIVKSEEG

-649 MVGENNSESGIQNS
+649 MAGENAE
-663 ESNEN
+663 
-668 DKVAKLEGES
+668 
-678 LPLAPATDAAS
+678 APAEEPKAEEPAAETP
-689 AAPSSGDTPQ
+689 AEEAPA
-699 RPEASEESENVI
+699 PEQVAV
-711 ARSDSA
+711 ADSA
-717 EAIFSPDSSIAAAA
+717 NADSAVAAADTNKAAEPAAEPAEVAAA
-731 DSAALA
+731 DSAATDSA
-737 SNVIPATEPESGTS
+737 VVADSA
-751 EAAPAE
+751 AAPAE
-757 AAPAEAPAEETVAE
+757 TAEAPAEEK
-771 PAEEEKPLI
+771 AEEEKVLI
-780 AGIDECPAEEEEEGG
+780 AGVDECPAEEEEEGG
-795 APDMKGAL
+795 APDIKGAV
-803 LEALGSIPANLAEVF
+803 LEALGSIPANLSEVV
-818 GSLVDPLGTSGE
+818 GSLTDILGTAGE

-868 EDEKTRVA
+868 EDEKTREA
-876 VFEKLAAAGLEL
+876 VFEKLAAAGITLD
-888 SEDEMGALEEGDL
+888 EDEMGALEEGDL

-913 YFHNPDKDGNPV
+913 YFHNPDKNGNPV

-958 GLAILMATVQTL
+958 GLAILMATVQTI

-977 LLYQVPVGGN
+977 LLYQVPVGGD
-987 TTWIVAAIVVL
+987 TKWIVAAIVAL
-998 VGTGIFLKLFGI
+998 VGTGIFLKLFGM

>member
-1 MTAKHFTIAIAGN
+1 MAARKLLTIAIAGN

-21 LFNALTGSRQHVG
+21 LFNALTGARQHVG

-42 KKEGYFELGGRH
+42 KKEGYFELGDRQ
-54 IRVVDLP
+54 IRLVDLP
-61 GTYAIFANAEDE
+61 GTYALFANAEDE

-83 EADLIINIVD
+83 EASLIINIVD
-93 ATNIERNLFLTSQ
+93 ATNLERNLFLTSQ
-106 LADMHLPMVI
+106 LADMKIPMVI

-121 DIAEHRGIVLDLQ
+121 DIAVNRGIQLDLDE
-134 ALSETYGIPCIPLS
+134 LSDFYGVPCIPLS
-148 AVSDKSVMNF
+148 AVSEKSVTNF
-158 VGEMAHVLAAPMPLP
+158 ISQMGHVLASPMPLP
-173 KPMVY
+173 KQMVY
-178 ADKVEEAVKL
+178 GDKVEEAVKV

-199 LNADDRWVALMYL
+199 LDADARWVSLMYL
-212 GNEKSYADKF
+212 GNQKSYADKF
-222 AEAGVTIDKAEVTR
+222 AEAGVKLDKAEVVKI
-236 LLGEE
+236 LGEE
-241 PEFAMAESRYSKSH
+241 PEFAMAENRYSISH
-255 EVAKAVIESSR
+255 EVAGKATVSVR
-266 TKKTLSD
+266 TKKTFSD
-273 KIDAVL
+273 KLDAVL

-291 IMYLVFWIAVTI
+291 VIYLVFWIAVTI

-322 LGYVLTDVFHAP
+322 LGYLLGDVLGCP
-334 GFVSAIL
+334 SFVTAIL

-522 IAVAVLGF
+522 LAVAVLGF

-543 VNGTETEIVKSEEG
+543 VDGTATEIVQAEDG
-557 YQMVKEN
+557 YQMVKES
-564 EEGEAEN
+564 EAGEAEN

-580 DESKISTAN
+580 DESKVVKSN

-649 MVGENNSESGIQNS
+649 MAGENNSESGIQNS
-663 ESNEN
+663 ESNE
-668 DKVAKLEGES
+668 DGKAVEPAADALTS
-678 LPLAPATDAAS
+678 SATD
-689 AAPSSGDTPQ
+689 
-699 RPEASEESENVI
+699 
-711 ARSDSA
+711 
-717 EAIFSPDSSIAAAA
+717 
-731 DSAALA
+731 
-737 SNVIPATEPESGTS
+737 
-751 EAAPAE
+751 
-757 AAPAEAPAEETVAE
+757 
-771 PAEEEKPLI
+771 KPLI

-795 APDMKGAL
+795 APDIKGAV

-818 GSLVDPLGTSGE
+818 GSLTDPLGTTGE
-830 LEGQEAAELKKETLD
+830 LEDQEAAELKKETLD
-845 KITDAKVLTCEEFAA
+845 KITDAKVLTCEEYAA

-868 EDEKTRVA
+868 EDEKTREA
-876 VFEKLAAAGLEL
+876 VFAKLAAAGLEL
-888 SEDEMGALEEGDL
+888 SEDEMLALEEGDL
-901 SETADIYANLRS
+901 SETMDIYANLRS
-913 YFHNPDKDGNPV
+913 YFHNPDKNGNPV

-987 TTWIVAAIVVL
+987 VTWIVAAIVVL
-998 VGTGIFLKLFGI
+998 VGTGIFLKLFGM

>member
-266 TKKTLSD
+266 TKKTFSD

-322 LGYVLTDVFHAP
+322 LGYLLGDVLGCP
-334 GFVSAIL
+334 SFVTAIL
-341 ADGIG
+341 ADGVG

-481 GQASNFVMELPPYHL
+481 GQASNFVMELPPYHM

-543 VNGTETEIVKSEEG
+543 VDGKTTEIVQADEG
-557 YQMVKEN
+557 YQMVQEN
-564 EEGEAEN
+564 EAGEAEN

-580 DESKISTAN
+580 DESKVVKSN

-598 ENSLLSVI
+598 ENSLLSII

-649 MVGENNSESGIQNS
+649 MVGENAG
-663 ESNEN
+663 
-668 DKVAKLEGES
+668 
-678 LPLAPATDAAS
+678 APAEENKAAEPVEEPKAEEPAPEQAAVADS
-689 AAPSSGDTPQ
+689 AAT
-699 RPEASEESENVI
+699 
-711 ARSDSA
+711 DSVKA
-717 EAIFSPDSSIAAAA
+717 DSTVAAA
-731 DSAALA
+731 DSAATDSA
-737 SNVIPATEPESGTS
+737 VVADSA
-751 EAAPAE
+751 AAPAESAEVVAE
-757 AAPAEAPAEETVAE
+757 AAPAEEKATE
-771 PAEEEKPLI
+771 PAAEEKPLI
-780 AGIDECPAEEEEEGG
+780 VGIDECPAEEEEEGG
-795 APDMKGAL
+795 APDIKGAV

-845 KITDAKVLTCEEFAA
+845 KITDAKVLTCEEYAA

-868 EDEKTRVA
+868 EDEKTREA
-876 VFEKLAAAGLEL
+876 VFAKLAAAGLEL
-888 SEDEMGALEEGDL
+888 SEEEMGALEEGDL
-901 SETADIYANLRS
+901 SETMDIYANLRS
-913 YFHNPDKDGNPV
+913 YFHNPDKNGNPV

-998 VGTGIFLKLFGI
+998 VSTGIFLKLFGI

>member
-173 KPMVY
+173 NPMVY

-266 TKKTLSD
+266 TKKTFSD

-322 LGYVLTDVFHAP
+322 LGYLLGDVLGCP
-334 GFVSAIL
+334 SFVTAIL

-481 GQASNFVMELPPYHL
+481 GQASNFVMELPPYHM

-530 LNSFGIVEKMYVD
+530 LNSFGIVEK
-543 VNGTETEIVKSEEG
+543 
-557 YQMVKEN
+557 
-564 EEGEAEN
+564 A
-571 VALPEGFVV
+571 V
-580 DESKISTAN
+580 DENAPTNEPAGF

-649 MVGENNSESGIQNS
+649 MVGENASDVIPATKPESSTGEMADQVRHD
-663 ESNEN
+663 EEQAAVATADTTAN
-668 DKVAKLEGES
+668 DTNKVAE
-678 LPLAPATDAAS
+678 PA
-689 AAPSSGDTPQ
+689 
-699 RPEASEESENVI
+699 
-711 ARSDSA
+711 A
-717 EAIFSPDSSIAAAA
+717 ETAEVAAA

-757 AAPAEAPAEETVAE
+757 APAEETVVE
-771 PAEEEKPLI
+771 PAAEEKPLI
-780 AGIDECPAEEEEEGG
+780 AGVDECPAEEEEEGG
-795 APDMKGAL
+795 APDIKGAL

-818 GSLVDPLGTSGE
+818 GSLTDPLGTSGE

-876 VFEKLAAAGLEL
+876 VFAKLAAAGIEL

>member
-1 MTAKHFTIAIAGN
+1 MAARKLLTIAIAGN

-21 LFNALTGSRQHVG
+21 LFNALTGARQHVG

-42 KKEGYFELGGRH
+42 KKEGYFELGDRQ
-54 IRVVDLP
+54 IRLVDLP
-61 GTYAIFANAEDE
+61 GTYALFANAEDE

-83 EADLIINIVD
+83 EASLIINIVD
-93 ATNIERNLFLTSQ
+93 ATNLERNLFLTSQ
-106 LADMHLPMVI
+106 LADMKIPMVI

-121 DIAEHRGIVLDLQ
+121 DIAENRGIQLDLDE
-134 ALSETYGIPCIPLS
+134 LSDFYGVPCIPLS
-148 AVSDKSVMNF
+148 AVSEKSVTNF
-158 VGEMAHVLAAPMPLP
+158 ISQMGHVLASPMPLP
-173 KPMVY
+173 KQMVY
-178 ADKVEEAVKL
+178 GDKVEEAVKV

-199 LNADDRWVALMYL
+199 LDADARWVSLMYL
-212 GNEKSYADKF
+212 GNQKSYADKF
-222 AEAGVTIDKAEVTR
+222 AEAGVKLDKAEVVKI
-236 LLGEE
+236 LGEE
-241 PEFAMAESRYSKSH
+241 PEFAMAENRYSISH
-255 EVAKAVIESSR
+255 EVAGKAIVSAR
-266 TKKTLSD
+266 AKKTFSD
-273 KIDAVL
+273 KLDAVL

-322 LGYVLTDVFHAP
+322 LGYLLGDVLGCP
-334 GFVSAIL
+334 SFVTAVL

-407 PGIMGSRVL
+407 PAIMGTRVL

-470 YGLFLKKSLFQ
+470 YGLFLKRSLFQ

-522 IAVAVLGF
+522 LAVAVLGF

-543 VNGTETEIVKSEEG
+543 VDGKTTEIVQAEDG

-564 EEGEAEN
+564 EEGETEN

-580 DESKISTAN
+580 DESKVVKSN

-598 ENSLLSVI
+598 ENSLLSII

-649 MVGENNSESGIQNS
+649 MVGENADAPADGSTSS
-663 ESNEN
+663 AT
-668 DKVAKLEGES
+668 DKVTEPAEVTVAKEKAEE
-678 LPLAPATDAAS
+678 PAPEQVAVADSAATDSVKA
-689 AAPSSGDTPQ
+689 
-699 RPEASEESENVI
+699 
-711 ARSDSA
+711 DSTV
-717 EAIFSPDSSIAAAA
+717 AAA
-731 DSAALA
+731 DSAATDSA
-737 SNVIPATEPESGTS
+737 VVADSA
-751 EAAPAE
+751 AAPAESAEVVAE
-757 AAPAEAPAEETVAE
+757 AAPA
-771 PAEEEKPLI
+771 EEKPLI
-780 AGIDECPAEEEEEGG
+780 AGIDECPVEEEEEGG
-795 APDMKGAL
+795 APDIKGAV

-818 GSLVDPLGTSGE
+818 GSLTDPLGTSGE

-845 KITDAKVLTCEEFAA
+845 KITNAKVLTCEEFAA

-868 EDEKTRVA
+868 EDEKTREA
-876 VFEKLAAAGLEL
+876 VFAKLAAAGLEL

-913 YFHNPDKDGNPV
+913 YFHNPDKNGNPV
-925 DGFNWQVF
+925 DGFSWQVF

-952 AREIGL
+952 TREIGL
-958 GLAILMATVQTL
+958 GLAILMATVQTI
-970 LAWAVAV
+970 LAWAIAV

-987 TTWIVAAIVVL
+987 MTWIVAAIVVL
-998 VGTGIFLKLFGI
+998 VGTGIFLKLFGM

>member
-1 MTAKHFTIAIAGN
+1 MAARKLLTIAIAGN

-21 LFNALTGSRQHVG
+21 LFNALTGARQHVG

-42 KKEGYFELGGRH
+42 KKEGYFELGDRQ
-54 IRVVDLP
+54 IRLVDLP
-61 GTYAIFANAEDE
+61 GTYALFANAEDE

-83 EADLIINIVD
+83 EASLIINIVD
-93 ATNIERNLFLTSQ
+93 ATNLERNLFLTSQ
-106 LADMHLPMVI
+106 LADMHIPMVI

-121 DIAEHRGIVLDLQ
+121 DIAENRGIQLDLDE
-134 ALSETYGIPCIPLS
+134 LSDVYGVPCIPLS
-148 AVSDKSVMNF
+148 AVSEKSVTNF
-158 VGEMAHVLAAPMPLP
+158 ISQMGHVLASPMPLP
-173 KPMVY
+173 KSMVY
-178 ADKVEEAVKL
+178 GDKIEEAVKV
-188 LEPKVAPVAKL
+188 LEPQVAPVAKL
-199 LNADDRWVALMYL
+199 LDADARWVSLMYL
-212 GNEKSYADKF
+212 GNQNSYADKF
-222 AEAGVTIDKAEVTR
+222 AEAGVKINKADVTKI
-236 LLGEE
+236 LGEE
-241 PEFAMAESRYSKSH
+241 PEFAMAENRYSISH
-255 EVAKAVIESSR
+255 SVAGKAIVAARE
-266 TKKTLSD
+266 KKTFSD
-273 KIDAVL
+273 KLDAVL

-291 IMYLVFWIAVTI
+291 IMYLVFWVAVTI

-455 VVFLLYLAGVLFAIA
+455 VVFLLYLAGVLFAVA

-522 IAVAVLGF
+522 LAVAILGF
-530 LNSFGIVEKMYVD
+530 LNSFGIVEKAAD
-543 VNGTETEIVKSEEG
+543 
-557 YQMVKEN
+557 EN
-564 EEGEAEN
+564 APADEPA
-571 VALPEGFVV
+571 GF
-580 DESKISTAN
+580 

-598 ENSLLSVI
+598 ENSLLSTI

-649 MVGENNSESGIQNS
+649 MAGENAE
-663 ESNEN
+663 
-668 DKVAKLEGES
+668 
-678 LPLAPATDAAS
+678 APAEEPKAEEPAAE
-689 AAPSSGDTPQ
+689 TP
-699 RPEASEESENVI
+699 A
-711 ARSDSA
+711 A
-717 EAIFSPDSSIAAAA
+717 EAPAPEQVAAA
-731 DSAALA
+731 DSAATDSA
-737 SNVIPATEPESGTS
+737 VVADSA
-751 EAAPAE
+751 AAPAE
-757 AAPAEAPAEETVAE
+757 AAEAAEEK
-771 PAEEEKPLI
+771 AEEEKVLI
-780 AGIDECPAEEEEEGG
+780 AGVDECPAEEEEEGG
-795 APDMKGAL
+795 APDIKGAV
-803 LEALGSIPANLAEVF
+803 LEALGSIPANLSEVF
-818 GSLVDPLGTSGE
+818 GSLTDILGTAGE

-860 IETFGEEE
+860 IATFGEEE
-868 EDEKTRVA
+868 EDEKTREA
-876 VFEKLAAAGLEL
+876 VFEKLAAAGITLD
-888 SEDEMGALEEGDL
+888 EDEMGALEEGDL

-913 YFHNPDKDGNPV
+913 YFHNPDKNGNPV

-958 GLAILMATVQTL
+958 GLAILMATVQTI

-977 LLYQVPVGGN
+977 LLYQVPVGGD
-987 TTWIVAAIVVL
+987 TKWIVAAIVAL
-998 VGTGIFLKLFGI
+998 VGTGIFLKLFGM

>member
-1 MTAKHFTIAIAGN
+1 MAARKLLTIAIACN

-21 LFNALTGSRQHVG
+21 LFNALTGARQHVG

-42 KKEGYFELGGRH
+42 KKEGYFELGDRQ
-54 IRVVDLP
+54 IRLVDLP
-61 GTYAIFANAEDE
+61 GTYALFANAEDE

-83 EADLIINIVD
+83 EASLIINIVD
-93 ATNIERNLFLTSQ
+93 ATNLERNLFLTSQ
-106 LADMHLPMVI
+106 LADMKIPMVI

-121 DIAEHRGIVLDLQ
+121 DIAENRGIQLDLDE
-134 ALSETYGIPCIPLS
+134 LSDFYGVPCIPLS
-148 AVSDKSVMNF
+148 AVSEKSVTNF
-158 VGEMAHVLAAPMPLP
+158 ISQMGHVLASPMPLP
-173 KPMVY
+173 KQMVY
-178 ADKVEEAVKL
+178 GDKVEEAVKV

-199 LNADDRWVALMYL
+199 LDADARWVSLMYL
-212 GNEKSYADKF
+212 GNQKSYADKF
-222 AEAGVTIDKAEVTR
+222 AEAGVKLDKTEVVKI
-236 LLGEE
+236 LGEE
-241 PEFAMAESRYSKSH
+241 PEFAMAENRYSISH
-255 EVAKAVIESSR
+255 EVAGKATVSVR
-266 TKKTLSD
+266 TKKTFSD
-273 KIDAVL
+273 KLDAVL

-322 LGYVLTDVFHAP
+322 LGYLLGDVLGCP
-334 GFVSAIL
+334 SFVTAVL

-455 VVFLLYLAGVLFAIA
+455 VVFLLYLSGVLFAIA
-470 YGLFLKKSLFQ
+470 YGLFLKRSLFQ

-522 IAVAVLGF
+522 LAVAVLGF

-543 VNGTETEIVKSEEG
+543 VDGKTTEIVQAEDG

-580 DESKISTAN
+580 DESKVVKSN

-649 MVGENNSESGIQNS
+649 MVGENEDERRETKDERVDG
-663 ESNEN
+663 
-668 DKVAKLEGES
+668 GES
-678 LPLAPATDAAS
+678 LPLAPAADAAS
-689 AAPSSGDTPQ
+689 ATPSSGDTPQ
-699 RPEASEESENVI
+699 RPESEQV
-711 ARSDSA
+711 AVADSA
-717 EAIFSPDSSIAAAA
+717 ATDSVKADSTVAAA
-731 DSAALA
+731 DSAVTDSAVVA
-737 SNVIPATEPESGTS
+737 DSV
-751 EAAPAE
+751 AAPAE
-757 AAPAEAPAEETVAE
+757 SAEVVAAAAPAEEKATE
-771 PAEEEKPLI
+771 PAAEEKPLI
-780 AGIDECPAEEEEEGG
+780 VGIDECPAEEEEEGG
-795 APDMKGAL
+795 APDIKGAV

-818 GSLVDPLGTSGE
+818 GSLTDPLGTTGE

-845 KITDAKVLTCEEFAA
+845 KITDAKVLTCEEYAA

-868 EDEKTRVA
+868 EDEKTREA
-876 VFEKLAAAGLEL
+876 VFAKLAAAGLEL

-913 YFHNPDKDGNPV
+913 YFHNPDKNGNPV

-958 GLAILMATVQTL
+958 GLAVLMATVQTL
-970 LAWAVAV
+970 LAWAIAV

-987 TTWIVAAIVVL
+987 MTWIVAAIVVL
-998 VGTGIFLKLFGI
+998 VGTGIFLKLFGM

>member
-1 MTAKHFTIAIAGN
+1 MAARKLLTIAIAGN

-21 LFNALTGSRQHVG
+21 LFNALTGARQHVG

-42 KKEGYFELGGRH
+42 KKEGYFELGDRQ
-54 IRVVDLP
+54 IRLVDLP
-61 GTYAIFANAEDE
+61 GTYALFANAEDE

-83 EADLIINIVD
+83 EASLIINIVD
-93 ATNIERNLFLTSQ
+93 ATNLERNLFLTSQ
-106 LADMHLPMVI
+106 LADMKIPMVI

-121 DIAEHRGIVLDLQ
+121 DIAENRGIQLDLDE
-134 ALSETYGIPCIPLS
+134 LSDFYGVPCIPLS
-148 AVSDKSVMNF
+148 AVSEKSVTNF
-158 VGEMAHVLAAPMPLP
+158 ISQMGHVLASPMPLP
-173 KPMVY
+173 KQMVY
-178 ADKVEEAVKL
+178 GDKVEEAVKV

-199 LNADDRWVALMYL
+199 LDADARWVSLMYL
-212 GNEKSYADKF
+212 GNQKSYADKF
-222 AEAGVTIDKAEVTR
+222 AEAGVKLDKAEVVKI
-236 LLGEE
+236 LGEE
-241 PEFAMAESRYSKSH
+241 PEFAMAENRYSISH
-255 EVAKAVIESSR
+255 SVAGKATVSVR
-266 TKKTLSD
+266 TKKTFSD
-273 KIDAVL
+273 KLDAVL

-322 LGYVLTDVFHAP
+322 LGYLLGDVLGCP
-334 GFVSAIL
+334 SFVTAIL

-455 VVFLLYLAGVLFAIA
+455 VVFLLYLAGVLFAVA

-522 IAVAVLGF
+522 LAVAVLGF

-543 VNGTETEIVKSEEG
+543 VDGKTTEIVQAEDG

-580 DESKISTAN
+580 DESKVVKSN

-649 MVGENNSESGIQNS
+649 MVGENA
-663 ESNEN
+663 
-668 DKVAKLEGES
+668 D
-678 LPLAPATDAAS
+678 APAEENKAAKPTEEPK
-689 AAPSSGDTPQ
+689 AEEPAPEQ
-699 RPEASEESENVI
+699 V
-711 ARSDSA
+711 
-717 EAIFSPDSSIAAAA
+717 AAA
-731 DSAALA
+731 DSTEERHPEQSEGSSEVVAATD
-737 SNVIPATEPESGTS
+737 SATTDS
-751 EAAPAE
+751 AVAAE
-757 AAPAEAPAEETVAE
+757 AAPAEVSAEEKVAEETAAE
-771 PAEEEKPLI
+771 PAAEEKPLI

-795 APDMKGAL
+795 APDIKGAV

-818 GSLVDPLGTSGE
+818 GSLTDPLGTTGE

-845 KITDAKVLTCEEFAA
+845 KITDAKVLTCEEYAA

-868 EDEKTRVA
+868 EDEKTREA
-876 VFEKLAAAGLEL
+876 VFAKLAAAGLEL

-901 SETADIYANLRS
+901 SETMDIYANLRS
-913 YFHNPDKDGNPV
+913 YFHNPDKNGNPV

-987 TTWIVAAIVVL
+987 VTWIVAAIVVL
-998 VGTGIFLKLFGI
+998 VGTGIFLKLFGM

>member
-1 MTAKHFTIAIAGN
+1 MAARKLLTIAIAGN

-21 LFNALTGSRQHVG
+21 LFNALTGARQHVG

-42 KKEGYFELGGRH
+42 KKEGYFELGDRQ
-54 IRVVDLP
+54 IRLVDLP
-61 GTYAIFANAEDE
+61 GTYALFANAEDE

-83 EADLIINIVD
+83 EASLIINIVD
-93 ATNIERNLFLTSQ
+93 ATNLERNLFLTSQ
-106 LADMHLPMVI
+106 LADMKIPMVI

-121 DIAEHRGIVLDLQ
+121 DIAENRGIQLDLDE
-134 ALSETYGIPCIPLS
+134 LSDFYGVPCIPLS
-148 AVSDKSVMNF
+148 AVSEKSVTNF
-158 VGEMAHVLAAPMPLP
+158 ISQMGHVLASPMPVP
-173 KPMVY
+173 KQIAY
-178 ADKVEEAVKL
+178 ADKVEEAVKV
-188 LEPKVAPVAKL
+188 LEPKVAPVAEL
-199 LNADDRWVALMYL
+199 LATDARWVSLMYL
-212 GNEKSYADKF
+212 GNQKSYADKF
-222 AEAGVTIDKAEVTR
+222 AEAGVTLHKADVVKI
-236 LLGEE
+236 LGEE
-241 PEFAMAESRYSKSH
+241 PEFAMAENRYSIAH
-255 EVAKAVIESSR
+255 EVAGKAVVEKR
-266 TKKTLSD
+266 AKKTFSD
-273 KIDAVL
+273 KLDAVL

-322 LGYVLTDVFHAP
+322 LGYVLTDVLHAP

-407 PGIMGSRVL
+407 PAIMGTRVL

-455 VVFLLYLAGVLFAIA
+455 VVFLLYLAGVLFAVA

-522 IAVAVLGF
+522 LAVAVLGF
-530 LNSFGIVEKMYVD
+530 LNSFGIVEK
-543 VNGTETEIVKSEEG
+543 
-557 YQMVKEN
+557 
-564 EEGEAEN
+564 A
-571 VALPEGFVV
+571 V
-580 DESKISTAN
+580 DENAPTNEPAGF

-649 MVGENNSESGIQNS
+649 MVGENEDERRETKDERVDGG
-663 ESNEN
+663 
-668 DKVAKLEGES
+668 EG

-689 AAPSSGDTPQ
+689 ATPSSGDTPQ
-699 RPEASEESENVI
+699 RPEASEGSSEV
-711 ARSDSA
+711 AATTDSA
-717 EAIFSPDSSIAAAA
+717 VAAP
-731 DSAALA
+731 DSAATDT
-737 SNVIPATEPESGTS
+737 NKVT
-751 EAAPAE
+751 
-757 AAPAEAPAEETVAE
+757 E
-771 PAEEEKPLI
+771 PAEVTVPEEKPLI
-780 AGIDECPAEEEEEGG
+780 VGIDECPAEEEEEGG
-795 APDMKGAL
+795 APDIKGAV

-818 GSLVDPLGTSGE
+818 GSLTDPLGTSGE

-845 KITDAKVLTCEEFAA
+845 KITDAKVLTCEEYAA

-868 EDEKTRVA
+868 EDEKTREA
-876 VFEKLAAAGLEL
+876 VFAKLAAAGLEL

-913 YFHNPDKDGNPV
+913 YFHNPDKNGNPV

-958 GLAILMATVQTL
+958 GLAVLMATVQTL
-970 LAWAVAV
+970 LAWAIAV

-987 TTWIVAAIVVL
+987 VTWIVAAIIVL
-998 VGTGIFLKLFGI
+998 VGTGIFLKLFGM

>member
-1 MTAKHFTIAIAGN
+1 MAARKLLTIAIAGN

-21 LFNALTGSRQHVG
+21 LFNALTGARQHVG

-42 KKEGYFELGGRH
+42 KKEGYFELGDRQ
-54 IRVVDLP
+54 IRLVDLP
-61 GTYAIFANAEDE
+61 GTYALFANAEDE

-83 EADLIINIVD
+83 EASLIINIVD
-93 ATNIERNLFLTSQ
+93 ATNLERNLFLTSQ
-106 LADMHLPMVI
+106 LADMKIPMVI

-121 DIAEHRGIVLDLQ
+121 DIAENRGIQLDLDE
-134 ALSETYGIPCIPLS
+134 LSDFYGVPCIPLS
-148 AVSDKSVMNF
+148 AVSEKSVTNF
-158 VGEMAHVLAAPMPLP
+158 ISQMGHVLASPMPLP
-173 KPMVY
+173 KQMVY
-178 ADKVEEAVKL
+178 GDKVEEAVKI

-199 LNADDRWVALMYL
+199 LDADSRWVSLMYL
-212 GNEKSYADKF
+212 GNQKSYADKF
-222 AEAGVTIDKAEVTR
+222 AEAGVKLDKAEVVKI
-236 LLGEE
+236 LGEE
-241 PEFAMAESRYSKSH
+241 PEFAMAENRYSISH
-255 EVAKAVIESSR
+255 EVAGKAIVSAR
-266 TKKTLSD
+266 AKKTFSD
-273 KIDAVL
+273 KLDAVL

-322 LGYVLTDVFHAP
+322 LGYLLGDVLGCP
-334 GFVSAIL
+334 SFVTAVL

-522 IAVAVLGF
+522 LAVAVLGF
-530 LNSFGIVEKMYVD
+530 LNSFGIVEKAVD
-543 VNGTETEIVKSEEG
+543 DASTGSATETEQS
-557 YQMVKEN
+557 
-564 EEGEAEN
+564 A
-571 VALPEGFVV
+571 GF
-580 DESKISTAN
+580 

-598 ENSLLSVI
+598 ENSLLSII

-618 VEKEN
+618 VEREN

-649 MVGENNSESGIQNS
+649 MAGENNSESGIQNS
-663 ESNEN
+663 ESNE
-668 DKVAKLEGES
+668 EGK
-678 LPLAPATDAAS
+678 A
-689 AAPSSGDTPQ
+689 
-699 RPEASEESENVI
+699 
-711 ARSDSA
+711 
-717 EAIFSPDSSIAAAA
+717 
-731 DSAALA
+731 
-737 SNVIPATEPESGTS
+737 
-751 EAAPAE
+751 
-757 AAPAEAPAEETVAE
+757 AE
-771 PAEEEKPLI
+771 PAADASTSSATDKPLI
-780 AGIDECPAEEEEEGG
+780 AGIDECPAEEEEGG
-795 APDMKGAL
+795 APDIKGAV

-818 GSLVDPLGTSGE
+818 GSLTDPLGTTGE

-845 KITDAKVLTCEEFAA
+845 KITDAKVLTCEEYAA
-860 IETFGEEE
+860 IETFGEEKV
-868 EDEKTRVA
+868 DEKTREA
-876 VFEKLAAAGLEL
+876 VFAKLAAAGLEL
-888 SEDEMGALEEGDL
+888 SEDEMLALEEGDL

-913 YFHNPDKDGNPV
+913 YFHNPDKNGNPV

-987 TTWIVAAIVVL
+987 VTWIVAAIVVL
-998 VGTGIFLKLFGI
+998 VGTGIFLKLFGM

>member
-1 MTAKHFTIAIAGN
+1 MAARKLLTIAIAGN

-21 LFNALTGSRQHVG
+21 LFNALTGARQHVG

-42 KKEGYFELGGRH
+42 KKEGYFELGDRQ
-54 IRVVDLP
+54 IRLVDLP
-61 GTYAIFANAEDE
+61 GTYALFANAEDE

-83 EADLIINIVD
+83 EASLIINIVD
-93 ATNIERNLFLTSQ
+93 ATNLERNLFLTSQ
-106 LADMHLPMVI
+106 LADMKIPMVI

-121 DIAEHRGIVLDLQ
+121 DIAENRGIQLDLDE
-134 ALSETYGIPCIPLS
+134 LSDFYGVPCIPLS
-148 AVSDKSVMNF
+148 AVSEKSVTNF
-158 VGEMAHVLAAPMPLP
+158 ISQMGHVLASPMPLP
-173 KPMVY
+173 KSMVY
-178 ADKVEEAVKL
+178 GDKIEEAVKV
-188 LEPKVAPVAKL
+188 LEPQVAPVAKL
-199 LNADDRWVALMYL
+199 LDADARWVSLMYL
-212 GNEKSYADKF
+212 GNQNSYADKF
-222 AEAGVTIDKAEVTR
+222 AEAGVKINKADVTKI
-236 LLGEE
+236 LGEE
-241 PEFAMAESRYSKSH
+241 PEFAMAENRYSISH
-255 EVAKAVIESSR
+255 SVAGKAIVAARE
-266 TKKTLSD
+266 KKTFSD
-273 KIDAVL
+273 KLDAVL

-291 IMYLVFWIAVTI
+291 IMYLVFWVAVTI

-455 VVFLLYLAGVLFAIA
+455 VVFLLYLAGVLFAVA

-522 IAVAVLGF
+522 IAVAILGF
-530 LNSFGIVEKMYVD
+530 LNSFGIVEK
-543 VNGTETEIVKSEEG
+543 
-557 YQMVKEN
+557 
-564 EEGEAEN
+564 A
-571 VALPEGFVV
+571 V
-580 DESKISTAN
+580 DENAPADEPAGF

-649 MVGENNSESGIQNS
+649 MAGENAE
-663 ESNEN
+663 
-668 DKVAKLEGES
+668 
-678 LPLAPATDAAS
+678 APAEENKAAEPVEEPKAEEPAPEQVAAVDS
-689 AAPSSGDTPQ
+689 AAT
-699 RPEASEESENVI
+699 
-711 ARSDSA
+711 DSA
-717 EAIFSPDSSIAAAA
+717 VVA
-731 DSAALA
+731 DSAAA
-737 SNVIPATEPESGTS
+737 PAESA
-751 EAAPAE
+751 EVVAE
-757 AAPAEAPAEETVAE
+757 AAPAEVSAEEKVAEEAAAE
-771 PAEEEKPLI
+771 PAAEEKPLI
-780 AGIDECPAEEEEEGG
+780 VGIDECPAEEEEEGG
-795 APDMKGAL
+795 APDIKGAV

-818 GSLVDPLGTSGE
+818 GSLTDPLGTTGE

-845 KITDAKVLTCEEFAA
+845 KITDAKVLTCEEYAA

-868 EDEKTRVA
+868 EDEKTREA
-876 VFEKLAAAGLEL
+876 VFAKLAAAGLEL
-888 SEDEMGALEEGDL
+888 SEDEIGALEEGDL

-913 YFHNPDKDGNPV
+913 YFHNPDKNGNPV

-970 LAWAVAV
+970 LAWAIAV

-987 TTWIVAAIVVL
+987 MTWIVAAIVVL
-998 VGTGIFLKLFGI
+998 VGTGIFLKLFGM

>member
-1 MTAKHFTIAIAGN
+1 MAARKLLTIAIAGN

-21 LFNALTGSRQHVG
+21 LFNALTGARQHVG

-42 KKEGYFELGGRH
+42 KKEGYFELGDRQ
-54 IRVVDLP
+54 IRLVDLP
-61 GTYAIFANAEDE
+61 GTYALFANAEDE

-83 EADLIINIVD
+83 EASLIINIVD
-93 ATNIERNLFLTSQ
+93 ATNLERNLFLTSQ
-106 LADMHLPMVI
+106 LADMHIPMVI

-121 DIAEHRGIVLDLQ
+121 DIAENRGIQLDLDE
-134 ALSETYGIPCIPLS
+134 LSDVYGVPCIPLS
-148 AVSDKSVMNF
+148 AVSEKSVTNF
-158 VGEMAHVLAAPMPLP
+158 ISQMGHVLASPMPLP

-178 ADKVEEAVKL
+178 GDKIEEAVKV
-188 LEPKVAPVAKL
+188 LEPQVAPVAKL
-199 LNADDRWVALMYL
+199 LDADARWVSLMYL
-212 GNEKSYADKF
+212 GNQNSYADKF
-222 AEAGVTIDKAEVTR
+222 AEAGVKINKADVTKI
-236 LLGEE
+236 LGEE
-241 PEFAMAESRYSKSH
+241 PEFAMAENRYSISH
-255 EVAKAVIESSR
+255 SVAGKAIVAARE
-266 TKKTLSD
+266 KKTFSD
-273 KIDAVL
+273 KLDAVL

-291 IMYLVFWIAVTI
+291 IMYLVFWVAVTI

-322 LGYVLTDVFHAP
+322 LGYVLTDVLHAP

-455 VVFLLYLAGVLFAIA
+455 VVFLLYLAGVLFAVA

-522 IAVAVLGF
+522 LAVAILGF
-530 LNSFGIVEKMYVD
+530 LNSFGIVEKAAD
-543 VNGTETEIVKSEEG
+543 
-557 YQMVKEN
+557 EN
-564 EEGEAEN
+564 APADEPA
-571 VALPEGFVV
+571 GF
-580 DESKISTAN
+580 

-598 ENSLLSVI
+598 ENSLLSTI

-649 MVGENNSESGIQNS
+649 MAGENAE
-663 ESNEN
+663 
-668 DKVAKLEGES
+668 
-678 LPLAPATDAAS
+678 AS
-689 AAPSSGDTPQ
+689 AAENAPQ
-699 RPEASEESENVI
+699 EGVILSEEQGSE
-711 ARSDSA
+711 SKDLSA
-717 EAIFSPDSSIAAAA
+717 EAPAPEQVAAA
-731 DSAALA
+731 DSAATDSA
-737 SNVIPATEPESGTS
+737 VVADSA
-751 EAAPAE
+751 AAPAE
-757 AAPAEAPAEETVAE
+757 TAEATEEK
-771 PAEEEKPLI
+771 AEEEKVLI
-780 AGIDECPAEEEEEGG
+780 AGVDECPAEEEEEGG
-795 APDMKGAL
+795 APDIKGAV
-803 LEALGSIPANLAEVF
+803 LEALGSIPANLSEVF
-818 GSLVDPLGTSGE
+818 GSLTDILGTAGE

-860 IETFGEEE
+860 IATFGEEE
-868 EDEKTRVA
+868 EDEKTREA
-876 VFEKLAAAGLEL
+876 VFEKLAAAGLTL
-888 SEDEMGALEEGDL
+888 DEDEMGALEEGDL

-913 YFHNPDKDGNPV
+913 YFHNPDKNGNPV

-958 GLAILMATVQTL
+958 GLAILMATVQTI

-977 LLYQVPVGGN
+977 LLYQVPVGGD
-987 TTWIVAAIVVL
+987 TKWIVAAIVAL
-998 VGTGIFLKLFGI
+998 VGTGIFLKLFGM

>member
-1 MTAKHFTIAIAGN
+1 MAPKLFTIAIAGN

-21 LFNALTGSRQHVG
+21 LFNALTGARQSVG

-42 KKEGYFELGGRH
+42 KKEGFFELGNQH

-73 RAAVDYLLSR
+73 RAAVDYLLTR
-83 EADLIINIVD
+83 EADLIVNIID
-93 ATNIERNLFLTSQ
+93 ASNIERNLFLTSQ
-106 LADMHLPMVI
+106 LVDMQIPMVI
-116 AVNMM
+116 AANMI
-121 DIAEHRGIVLDLQ
+121 DIAEKRGLHLDLDIL
-134 ALSETYGIPCIPLS
+134 AERFGVPVIPLS
-148 AVSDKSVMNF
+148 AVNERSITNF
-158 VGEMAHVLAAPMPLP
+158 ISEMAHVISGKKMTP
-173 KPMVY
+173 KAIDY
-178 ADKVEEAVKL
+178 GEKVEATVKY
-188 LEPKVAPVAKL
+188 LEPKVEPVAKL
-199 LNADDRWVALMYL
+199 LDADARWVSLMYL

-222 AEAGVTIDKAEVTR
+222 AEAKVQINKDEVTKM
-236 LLGEE
+236 LDEE
-241 PEFAMAESRYSKSH
+241 SEFAMADARYSLAHDIASKTILSNRS
-255 EVAKAVIESSR
+255 KR
-266 TKKTLSD
+266 TWSD
-273 KIDAVL
+273 KLDSVL
-279 LNRWAALPIFLV
+279 LNRWASLPIFLLV
-291 IMYLVFWIAVTI
+291 MYLVFWVAVTI

-322 LGYVLTDVFHAP
+322 LGYLLTDVFHAP

-450 KMAGT
+450 TQAGT
-455 VVFLLYLAGVLFAIA
+455 VVFALYLAGVLFAIV
-470 YGLFLKKSLFQ
+470 YGLILRRSLFV
-481 GQASNFVMELPPYHL
+481 GEASNFVMELPPYHL
-496 PKFKSLMIHCWQRLR
+496 PKFKSLMIHSWLRLR
-511 DYIWR
+511 DYVIR

-522 IAVAVLGF
+522 IAVAILGF
-530 LNSFGIVEKMYVD
+530 LNSFGFVDKLYTEINGEK
-543 VNGTETEIVKSEEG
+543 TEIVKSEEG
-557 YQMVKEN
+557 YAMVQDEKE
-564 EEGEAEN
+564 
-571 VALPEGFVV
+571 VPLPEGVV
-580 DESKISTAN
+580 IDESKVQTES

-606 GKAITPVFEPFG
+606 GKAITPIFEPFG
-618 VEKEN
+618 VESNN

-649 MVGENNSESGIQNS
+649 MAGPG
-663 ESNEN
+663 
-668 DKVAKLEGES
+668 
-678 LPLAPATDAAS
+678 DAAEVAS
-689 AAPSSGDTPQ
+689 RHPEQSEGSS
-699 RPEASEESENVI
+699 EVS
-711 ARSDSA
+711 
-717 EAIFSPDSSIAAAA
+717 AAA
-731 DSAALA
+731 DSAVADSA
-737 SNVIPATEPESGTS
+737 VVADS
-751 EAAPAE
+751 AAAE
-757 AAPAEAPAEETVAE
+757 KAAEAPA
-771 PAEEEKPLI
+771 AEEKVLI
-780 AGIDECPAEEEEEGG
+780 AGVDECPAEEEEEGG
-795 APDMKGAL
+795 APDILGAFK
-803 LEALGSIPANLAEVF
+803 EALGTIPEKLGEVF
-818 GSLVDPLGTSGE
+818 GSLTDILGTSGE
-830 LEGQEAAELKKETLD
+830 LEAQNAAELKKETLD
-845 KITDAKVLTCEEFAA
+845 KVLATKAITCEEYAS
-860 IETFGEEE
+860 IETFS
-868 EDEKTRVA
+868 EDEGADKAREE
-876 VFEKLAAAGLEL
+876 VFAKLAAAGLAL
-888 SEDEMGALEEGDL
+888 SEDEIGALEEGDL

-913 YFHNPDKDGNPV
+913 YFHNPDKNGNPV

-952 AREIGL
+952 VREIGL
-958 GLAILMATVQTL
+958 GLGVLMAVVQTI
-970 LAWAVAV
+970 LAWSVAV
-977 LLYQVPVGGN
+977 LLYQIPVGGN
-987 TTWIVAAIVVL
+987 VFWIVSSIIVL
-998 VGTGIFLKLFGI
+998 VATFVFLKLFGMS
-1010 KANKEK
+1010 ANKK
-1016 RFED
+1016 GRFED

>member
-1 MTAKHFTIAIAGN
+1 MAARKLLTIAIAGN

-21 LFNALTGSRQHVG
+21 LFNALTGARQHVG

-42 KKEGYFELGGRH
+42 KKEGYFELGDRQ
-54 IRVVDLP
+54 IRLVDLP
-61 GTYAIFANAEDE
+61 GTYALFANAEDE

-83 EADLIINIVD
+83 EASLIINIVD
-93 ATNIERNLFLTSQ
+93 ATNLERNLFLTSQ
-106 LADMHLPMVI
+106 LADMKIPMVI

-121 DIAEHRGIVLDLQ
+121 DIAENRGIQLDLDE
-134 ALSETYGIPCIPLS
+134 LSDFYGVPCIPLS
-148 AVSDKSVMNF
+148 AVSEKSVTNF
-158 VGEMAHVLAAPMPLP
+158 ISQMGHVLASPMPLP
-173 KPMVY
+173 KQMVY
-178 ADKVEEAVKL
+178 GDKVEEAVKV

-199 LNADDRWVALMYL
+199 LDADSRWVSLMYL
-212 GNEKSYADKF
+212 GNQKSYADKF
-222 AEAGVTIDKAEVTR
+222 AEAGVKLDKAEVVKI
-236 LLGEE
+236 LGEE
-241 PEFAMAESRYSKSH
+241 PEFAMAENRYSISH
-255 EVAKAVIESSR
+255 SVAGKAIVAARE
-266 TKKTLSD
+266 KKTFSD
-273 KIDAVL
+273 KLDAVL

-291 IMYLVFWIAVTI
+291 IMYLVFWVAVTI

-322 LGYVLTDVFHAP
+322 LGYVLGDVLGCP
-334 GFVSAIL
+334 SFVTAIL

-455 VVFLLYLAGVLFAIA
+455 VVFLLYLAGVLFAVA

-522 IAVAVLGF
+522 VAVAVLGF
-530 LNSFGIVEKMYVD
+530 LNSFGIVEKMYVN
-543 VNGTETEIVKSEEG
+543 VNGTETEIVKSEDG

-564 EEGEAEN
+564 EEGESEN

-580 DESKISTAN
+580 DESKVVKAN
-589 EFTAGNGDS
+589 EFTAGNADS

-649 MVGENNSESGIQNS
+649 M
-663 ESNEN
+663 
-668 DKVAKLEGES
+668 AGES
-678 LPLAPATDAAS
+678 ADAAEEVKPAEEPKAEAPAAEELAPEQVAVA
-689 AAPSSGDTPQ
+689 
-699 RPEASEESENVI
+699 
-711 ARSDSA
+711 DSA
-717 EAIFSPDSSIAAAA
+717 EERHPEQGEGSSEVAAA
-731 DSAALA
+731 DSAATDSA
-737 SNVIPATEPESGTS
+737 VVADSA
-751 EAAPAE
+751 AAPAE
-757 AAPAEAPAEETVAE
+757 TAEV
-771 PAEEEKPLI
+771 PAEEEKVLI
-780 AGIDECPAEEEEEGG
+780 AGVDECPAEEEEEGG
-795 APDMKGAL
+795 APDLKGAV
-803 LEALGSIPANLAEVF
+803 LEALGSIPANLAEVI
-818 GSLVDPLGTSGE
+818 GSLTDPLGTTGE

-845 KITDAKVLTCEEFAA
+845 KITDVKVLTCEEYAA

-868 EDEKTRVA
+868 EDEKTREA
-876 VFEKLAAAGLEL
+876 VFAKLAAAGLEL
-888 SEDEMGALEEGDL
+888 SEDEIGALEEGDL

-913 YFHNPDKDGNPV
+913 YFHNPDKNGNPV

-958 GLAILMATVQTL
+958 GLAVLMATVQTL
-970 LAWAVAV
+970 LAWAIAV

-987 TTWIVAAIVVL
+987 MLWIIAAIVVL
-998 VGTGIFLKLFGI
+998 VGTGIFLKLFGT

>member
-199 LNADDRWVALMYL
+199 LNADNRWVALMYL

-222 AEAGVTIDKAEVTR
+222 AEAGVTIDKAEVTKF
-236 LLGEE
+236 LGEE

-266 TKKTLSD
+266 TKKTFSD
-273 KIDAVL
+273 KLDAVL

-322 LGYVLTDVFHAP
+322 LGYLLGDVLGCP
-334 GFVSAIL
+334 SFVTAIL

-522 IAVAVLGF
+522 LAVAVLGF

-543 VNGTETEIVKSEEG
+543 VDGKTTEIVQAEDG
-557 YQMVKEN
+557 YQMVQEN
-564 EEGEAEN
+564 EAGEAEN

-580 DESKISTAN
+580 DESKVVKSN

-649 MVGENNSESGIQNS
+649 MVGENED
-663 ESNEN
+663 ER
-668 DKVAKLEGES
+668 DVAKPEGEG
-678 LPLAPATDAAS
+678 LPLAPAADAAS
-689 AAPSSGDTPQ
+689 ATPSSGRTALSDSSLSAHGHQGGDTPQ
-699 RPEASEESENVI
+699 RPAPEKVAV
-711 ARSDSA
+711 ADS
-717 EAIFSPDSSIAAAA
+717 AAA
-731 DSAALA
+731 DSVKADSTVAAVA
-737 SNVIPATEPESGTS
+737 DSAATDSAVVAA
-751 EAAPAE
+751 AAPAE
-757 AAPAEAPAEETVAE
+757 EKATEPAAEE
-771 PAEEEKPLI
+771 KSLI

-795 APDMKGAL
+795 APDIKGAV

-818 GSLVDPLGTSGE
+818 GSLTDPLGTTGE

-845 KITDAKVLTCEEFAA
+845 KITDAKVLTCEEYAA

-868 EDEKTRVA
+868 EDEKTREA
-876 VFEKLAAAGLEL
+876 VFAKLAAAGLEL

-901 SETADIYANLRS
+901 SETMDIYANLRS
-913 YFHNPDKDGNPV
+913 YFHNPDKNGNPV

-987 TTWIVAAIVVL
+987 VTWIVAAIVVL
-998 VGTGIFLKLFGI
+998 VGTGIFLKLFGM

>member
-1 MTAKHFTIAIAGN
+1 MAARKLLTIAIAGN

-21 LFNALTGSRQHVG
+21 LFNALTGARQHVG

-42 KKEGYFELGGRH
+42 KKEGYFELGDRQ
-54 IRVVDLP
+54 IRLVDLP
-61 GTYAIFANAEDE
+61 GTYALFANAEDE

-83 EADLIINIVD
+83 EASLIINIVD
-93 ATNIERNLFLTSQ
+93 ATNLERNLFLTSQ
-106 LADMHLPMVI
+106 LADMKIPMVI

-121 DIAEHRGIVLDLQ
+121 DIAENRGIQLDLDE
-134 ALSETYGIPCIPLS
+134 LSDFYGVPCIPLS
-148 AVSDKSVMNF
+148 AVSEKSVTNF
-158 VGEMAHVLAAPMPLP
+158 ISQMGHVLASPMPLP
-173 KPMVY
+173 KQMVY
-178 ADKVEEAVKL
+178 GDKVEEAVKV

-199 LNADDRWVALMYL
+199 LDAEARWVSLMYL

-222 AEAGVTIDKAEVTR
+222 AEAGVKLDKAEVVKI
-236 LLGEE
+236 LGEE
-241 PEFAMAESRYSKSH
+241 PEFAMAENRYSISH
-255 EVAKAVIESSR
+255 EVAGKATVSAR
-266 TKKTLSD
+266 AKKTFSD
-273 KIDAVL
+273 KLDAVL

-322 LGYVLTDVFHAP
+322 LGYVLGDVLGCP
-334 GFVSAIL
+334 SFVTAIL

-455 VVFLLYLAGVLFAIA
+455 VVFLLYLAGVLFAVV

-496 PKFKSLMIHCWQRLR
+496 PKVKSLMIHCWQRLR

-522 IAVAVLGF
+522 VAVAVLGF
-530 LNSFGIVEKMYVD
+530 LNSFGIVEKMYVN

-580 DESKISTAN
+580 DESKMVKAN

-598 ENSLLSVI
+598 ENSLLSTI

-649 MVGENNSESGIQNS
+649 MVGESE
-663 ESNEN
+663 E
-668 DKVAKLEGES
+668 
-678 LPLAPATDAAS
+678 AS
-689 AAPSSGDTPQ
+689 AEEAKPAEEPKAEEPAPEQ
-699 RPEASEESENVI
+699 AVV
-711 ARSDSA
+711 
-717 EAIFSPDSSIAAAA
+717 AA
-731 DSAALA
+731 DSAKADSA
-737 SNVIPATEPESGTS
+737 V
-751 EAAPAE
+751 AE
-757 AAPAEAPAEETVAE
+757 AAPAEAPAEE
-771 PAEEEKPLI
+771 KPLI
-780 AGIDECPAEEEEEGG
+780 VGIDECPAEEEEEGG
-795 APDMKGAL
+795 APDIKGAV

-818 GSLVDPLGTSGE
+818 GSLTDPLGTTGE

-868 EDEKTRVA
+868 EDEKTREA
-876 VFEKLAAAGLEL
+876 VFAKLAAAGLEL
-888 SEDEMGALEEGDL
+888 SEDEKGALEEGDL

-913 YFHNPDKDGNPV
+913 YFHNGGH

-958 GLAILMATVQTL
+958 GLAVLMATVQTL
-970 LAWAVAV
+970 LAWAIAV
-977 LLYQVPVGGN
+977 LLYQVPVGGDAK
-987 TTWIVAAIVVL
+987 WIVAAIVVL

>member
-1 MTAKHFTIAIAGN
+1 MAARKLLTIAIAGN

-21 LFNALTGSRQHVG
+21 LFNALTGARQHVG

-42 KKEGYFELGGRH
+42 KKEGYFELGDRQ
-54 IRVVDLP
+54 IRLVDLP
-61 GTYAIFANAEDE
+61 GTYALFANAEDE

-83 EADLIINIVD
+83 EASLIINIVD
-93 ATNIERNLFLTSQ
+93 ATNLERNLFLTSQ
-106 LADMHLPMVI
+106 LADMKIPMVI

-121 DIAEHRGIVLDLQ
+121 DIAENRGIQLDLDE
-134 ALSETYGIPCIPLS
+134 LSDFYGVPCIPLS
-148 AVSDKSVMNF
+148 AVSEKSVTNF
-158 VGEMAHVLAAPMPLP
+158 ISQMGHMLASPMALP
-173 KPMVY
+173 KQMVY
-178 ADKVEEAVKL
+178 GDKVEEAVKV
-188 LEPKVAPVAKL
+188 LEPKVAPVTKL
-199 LNADDRWVALMYL
+199 LDADSRWVSLMYL

-222 AEAGVTIDKAEVTR
+222 AEAGVKLDKAEVVKI
-236 LLGEE
+236 LGEE
-241 PEFAMAESRYSKSH
+241 PEFAMAENRYSISH
-255 EVAKAVIESSR
+255 EVAGKATVSVR
-266 TKKTLSD
+266 TKKTFSD
-273 KIDAVL
+273 KLDTVL

-322 LGYVLTDVFHAP
+322 LGYLLGDVLGCP
-334 GFVSAIL
+334 SFVTAIL

-427 LVPFMSCGARLPVYA
+427 LVPFMSCGARLPVYV

-470 YGLFLKKSLFQ
+470 YGLFLKNSLFQ

-516 AGKVIT
+516 AGKVIAL
-522 IAVAVLGF
+522 AVAVLGF

-543 VNGTETEIVKSEEG
+543 VDGTATEIVQAEDG

-564 EEGEAEN
+564 EAGEAEN

-580 DESKISTAN
+580 DESKVVKSN

-663 ESNEN
+663 ESNE
-668 DKVAKLEGES
+668 EGKAVEPAADAS
-678 LPLAPATDAAS
+678 TSSATD
-689 AAPSSGDTPQ
+689 
-699 RPEASEESENVI
+699 
-711 ARSDSA
+711 
-717 EAIFSPDSSIAAAA
+717 
-731 DSAALA
+731 
-737 SNVIPATEPESGTS
+737 
-751 EAAPAE
+751 
-757 AAPAEAPAEETVAE
+757 
-771 PAEEEKPLI
+771 KPLI
-780 AGIDECPAEEEEEGG
+780 AGIDECPAEEEEGG
-795 APDMKGAL
+795 APDIKGAV

-818 GSLVDPLGTSGE
+818 GSLTDPLGTTGE
-830 LEGQEAAELKKETLD
+830 LEDQEAAELKKETLD
-845 KITDAKVLTCEEFAA
+845 KITDAKVLTCEEYAA
-860 IETFGEEE
+860 IETFGEDEV
-868 EDEKTRVA
+868 DEKTREA
-876 VFEKLAAAGLEL
+876 AFAKLAAAGLEL
-888 SEDEMGALEEGDL
+888 SEDEMLALEEGDL

-913 YFHNPDKDGNPV
+913 YFHNPDKNGNPV

-987 TTWIVAAIVVL
+987 VTWIVAAIVVL
-998 VGTGIFLKLFGI
+998 VGTGIFLKLFGM

>member
-1 MTAKHFTIAIAGN
+1 MAARKLLTIAIAGN

-21 LFNALTGSRQHVG
+21 LFNALTGARQHVG

-42 KKEGYFELGGRH
+42 KKEGYFELGDRQ
-54 IRVVDLP
+54 IRLVDLP
-61 GTYAIFANAEDE
+61 GTYALFANAEDE

-83 EADLIINIVD
+83 EASLIINIVD
-93 ATNIERNLFLTSQ
+93 ATNLERNLFLTSQ
-106 LADMHLPMVI
+106 LADMKIPMVI

-121 DIAEHRGIVLDLQ
+121 DIAENRGIQLDLDE
-134 ALSETYGIPCIPLS
+134 LSDFYGVPCIPLS
-148 AVSDKSVMNF
+148 AVSEKSVTNF
-158 VGEMAHVLAAPMPLP
+158 ISQMGHVLASPMPVP
-173 KPMVY
+173 KPMKY
-178 ADKVEEAVKL
+178 GDKVEEAVKV
-188 LEPKVAPVAKL
+188 LEPKVAPVAEI
-199 LNADDRWVALMYL
+199 LNADARWVSLMYL

-222 AEAGVTIDKAEVTR
+222 AEADVKIEKAEVTKI
-236 LLGEE
+236 LGEE
-241 PEFAMAESRYSKSH
+241 PEFAIAENRYSISH
-255 EVAKAVIESSR
+255 EVAGKAIVSARS
-266 TKKTLSD
+266 KKTFTD
-273 KIDAVL
+273 KLDAVL
-279 LNRWAALPIFLV
+279 LNRWVALPIFLV

-308 DFFDVLFG
+308 DFFDTLFG

-322 LGYVLTDVFHAP
+322 LGYLLGDVLGCP
-334 GFVSAIL
+334 SFVSAIL

-455 VVFLLYLAGVLFAIA
+455 VVFLLYFAGVLFAVA

-496 PKFKSLMIHCWQRLR
+496 PKVKSLMIHCWQRLR

-522 IAVAVLGF
+522 LAVAVLGF
-530 LNSFGIVEKMYVD
+530 LNSFGIVEK
-543 VNGTETEIVKSEEG
+543 
-557 YQMVKEN
+557 
-564 EEGEAEN
+564 A
-571 VALPEGFVV
+571 V
-580 DESKISTAN
+580 DENAPTNEPAGF

-649 MVGENNSESGIQNS
+649 MAGENEDERRETKDERVDGG
-663 ESNEN
+663 
-668 DKVAKLEGES
+668 EG
-678 LPLAPATDAAS
+678 LPLAPAADAAS
-689 AAPSSGDTPQ
+689 ATPSSGDTPQ
-699 RPEASEESENVI
+699 RPEASEGFSEV
-711 ARSDSA
+711 AATTDSA
-717 EAIFSPDSSIAAAA
+717 VAAP
-731 DSAALA
+731 DSAATDT
-737 SNVIPATEPESGTS
+737 NKVT
-751 EAAPAE
+751 
-757 AAPAEAPAEETVAE
+757 E
-771 PAEEEKPLI
+771 PAEVTVPEEKPLI
-780 AGIDECPAEEEEEGG
+780 VGIDECPAEEEEVGG
-795 APDMKGAL
+795 APDIKGAF
-803 LEALGSIPANLAEVF
+803 LEALGSIPENLAAVF
-818 GSLVDPLGTSGE
+818 GRLLDPLETSGQ
-830 LEGQEAAELKKETLD
+830 LGDQEAAELKKETLD
-845 KITDAKVLTCEEFAA
+845 KITDAKVLTCEEYAA

-868 EDEKTRVA
+868 EDEKTREA
-876 VFEKLAAAGLEL
+876 VFAKLAAAGLEL

-913 YFHNPDKDGNPV
+913 YFHNPDKNGTPV

-958 GLAILMATVQTL
+958 GLAVLMATVQTL

-977 LLYQVPVGGN
+977 LLYQVPVGGD
-987 TTWIVAAIVVL
+987 TKWIVAAIVAL
-998 VGTGIFLKLFGI
+998 VGTGIFLKLFGM

>member
-1 MTAKHFTIAIAGN
+1 MAARKLLTIAIAGN

-21 LFNALTGSRQHVG
+21 LFNALTGARQHVG

-42 KKEGYFELGGRH
+42 KKEGYFELGDRQ
-54 IRVVDLP
+54 IRLVDLP
-61 GTYAIFANAEDE
+61 GTYALFANAEDE

-83 EADLIINIVD
+83 EASLIINIVD
-93 ATNIERNLFLTSQ
+93 ATNLERNLFLTSQ
-106 LADMHLPMVI
+106 LADLKIPMVI

-121 DIAEHRGIVLDLQ
+121 DIAENRGIQLDLDE
-134 ALSETYGIPCIPLS
+134 LSNFYGVPCIPLS
-148 AVSDKSVMNF
+148 AVSEKSVTNF
-158 VGEMAHVLAAPMPLP
+158 ISQMGHVLASPMPLP
-173 KPMVY
+173 KQMVY
-178 ADKVEEAVKL
+178 GDKVEEAVKI

-199 LNADDRWVALMYL
+199 LDADARWVSLMYL
-212 GNEKSYADKF
+212 GNQKSYADKF
-222 AEAGVTIDKAEVTR
+222 AEAGVKLDKAEVVKI
-236 LLGEE
+236 LGEE
-241 PEFAMAESRYSKSH
+241 PEFAMAENRYSIAHS
-255 EVAKAVIESSR
+255 VAGKAIVEKRS
-266 TKKTLSD
+266 KKTFSD
-273 KIDAVL
+273 KLDAVL

-322 LGYVLTDVFHAP
+322 LGYLLGDVLGCP
-334 GFVSAIL
+334 SFVTAVL

-455 VVFLLYLAGVLFAIA
+455 VVFLLYLAGVLFAVA

-522 IAVAVLGF
+522 LAVAVLGF

-543 VNGTETEIVKSEEG
+543 IDGKTTEIVQAEDG

-580 DESKISTAN
+580 DESKVVKSN

-598 ENSLLSVI
+598 ENSLLSTI

-649 MVGENNSESGIQNS
+649 MVGENAE
-663 ESNEN
+663 
-668 DKVAKLEGES
+668 
-678 LPLAPATDAAS
+678 APADGKAAEPVEEPK
-689 AAPSSGDTPQ
+689 AEEPAPEQ
-699 RPEASEESENVI
+699 VAV
-711 ARSDSA
+711 
-717 EAIFSPDSSIAAAA
+717 A
-731 DSAALA
+731 DSAATDSVKA
-737 SNVIPATEPESGTS
+737 DSTVAAVADSAATDSAVVADS
-751 EAAPAE
+751 AAAPAESAEAVAE
-757 AAPAEAPAEETVAE
+757 AAPAEEKATE
-771 PAEEEKPLI
+771 PAAEEKPLI
-780 AGIDECPAEEEEEGG
+780 VGIDECPAEEEEEGG
-795 APDMKGAL
+795 APDIKGAV

-818 GSLVDPLGTSGE
+818 GSLTDPLGTTGE

-845 KITDAKVLTCEEFAA
+845 KITDAKVLTCEEYAA

-868 EDEKTRVA
+868 EDEKTREA
-876 VFEKLAAAGLEL
+876 VFAKLAAAGLEL
-888 SEDEMGALEEGDL
+888 SEEEMGALEEGDL

-913 YFHNPDKDGNPV
+913 YFHNPDKNGNPV

-958 GLAILMATVQTL
+958 GLAVLMATVQTL

-987 TTWIVAAIVVL
+987 VTWIVAAIVVL
-998 VGTGIFLKLFGI
+998 VGTGIFLKLFGM

>member
-1 MTAKHFTIAIAGN
+1 MAARKLLTIAIAGN

-21 LFNALTGSRQHVG
+21 LFNALTGARQRVG

-42 KKEGYFELGGRH
+42 KKEGYFELGDRQ
-54 IRVVDLP
+54 IRLVDLP
-61 GTYAIFANAEDE
+61 GTYALFANAEDE

-83 EADLIINIVD
+83 EASLIINIVD
-93 ATNIERNLFLTSQ
+93 ATNLERNLFLTSQ
-106 LADMHLPMVI
+106 LADMKIPMVI

-121 DIAEHRGIVLDLQ
+121 DIAENRGIQLDLDE
-134 ALSETYGIPCIPLS
+134 LSDFYGVPCIPLS
-148 AVSDKSVMNF
+148 AVSEKSVTNF
-158 VGEMAHVLAAPMPLP
+158 ISQMGHVLASPMPVP
-173 KPMVY
+173 KQIAY
-178 ADKVEEAVKL
+178 ADKVEEAVRV
-188 LEPKVAPVAKL
+188 LEPKVAPVAEL
-199 LNADDRWVALMYL
+199 LATDARWVSLMYL
-212 GNEKSYADKF
+212 GNQKSYADKF
-222 AEAGVTIDKAEVTR
+222 AEAGVKLDKAEVVKI
-236 LLGEE
+236 LGEE
-241 PEFAMAESRYSKSH
+241 PEFAMAENRYSISH
-255 EVAKAVIESSR
+255 EVAGKATVSAR
-266 TKKTLSD
+266 AKKTFSD
-273 KIDAVL
+273 KLDAVL

-322 LGYVLTDVFHAP
+322 LGYLLGDVLGCP
-334 GFVSAIL
+334 SFVTAVL

-470 YGLFLKKSLFQ
+470 YGLFLKRSLFQ
-481 GQASNFVMELPPYHL
+481 GQASIFVMELPPYHL

-522 IAVAVLGF
+522 LAVAVLGF

-543 VNGTETEIVKSEEG
+543 VDGKTTEIVQAEDG

-580 DESKISTAN
+580 DESKIVKSN

-598 ENSLLSVI
+598 ENSLLSTI

-663 ESNEN
+663 ETNE
-668 DKVAKLEGES
+668 DGKAAEPEQVA
-678 LPLAPATDAAS
+678 
-689 AAPSSGDTPQ
+689 
-699 RPEASEESENVI
+699 V
-711 ARSDSA
+711 
-717 EAIFSPDSSIAAAA
+717 A
-731 DSAALA
+731 DSAATDSA
-737 SNVIPATEPESGTS
+737 VVADSA
-751 EAAPAE
+751 AAPAEPAEVVAE
-757 AAPAEAPAEETVAE
+757 AAPA
-771 PAEEEKPLI
+771 EEKPLI

-795 APDMKGAL
+795 APDIKGAV

-818 GSLVDPLGTSGE
+818 GSLTDPLGTTGE

-845 KITDAKVLTCEEFAA
+845 KITDAKVLTCEEYAA

-868 EDEKTRVA
+868 EDEKTREA
-876 VFEKLAAAGLEL
+876 VFAKLAAAGLEL

-913 YFHNPDKDGNPV
+913 YFHNPDKNGNPV

-958 GLAILMATVQTL
+958 GLAVLMATVQTL
-970 LAWAVAV
+970 LAWAIAV

-987 TTWIVAAIVVL
+987 MTWIVAAIVVL
-998 VGTGIFLKLFGI
+998 VGTGIFLKLFGM

>member
-1 MTAKHFTIAIAGN
+1 MAARKLLTIAIAGN

-21 LFNALTGSRQHVG
+21 LFNALTGARQHVG

-42 KKEGYFELGGRH
+42 KKEGYFELGDRQ
-54 IRVVDLP
+54 IRLVDLP
-61 GTYAIFANAEDE
+61 GTYALFANAEDE

-83 EADLIINIVD
+83 EASLIINIVD
-93 ATNIERNLFLTSQ
+93 ATNLERNLFLTSQ
-106 LADMHLPMVI
+106 LADMKIPMVI

-121 DIAEHRGIVLDLQ
+121 DIAVNREIQLDLDE
-134 ALSETYGIPCIPLS
+134 LSDFYGVPCLPLS
-148 AVSDKSVMNF
+148 AVSEKSVTNF
-158 VGEMAHVLAAPMPLP
+158 ISQMGHVLASPMALP
-173 KPMVY
+173 KQMVY
-178 ADKVEEAVKL
+178 GDKVEEAVKV

-199 LNADDRWVALMYL
+199 LDADARWVSLMYL
-212 GNEKSYADKF
+212 GNQKSYADKF
-222 AEAGVTIDKAEVTR
+222 AEAGVKLDKAEVVKI
-236 LLGEE
+236 LGEE
-241 PEFAMAESRYSKSH
+241 PEFAMAENRYSISH
-255 EVAKAVIESSR
+255 EVAGKATVSVR
-266 TKKTLSD
+266 TKKTFSD
-273 KIDAVL
+273 KLDAVL

-291 IMYLVFWIAVTI
+291 VMYLVFWIAVTI

-322 LGYVLTDVFHAP
+322 LGYLLGDVLGCP
-334 GFVSAIL
+334 SFVTAIL

-470 YGLFLKKSLFQ
+470 YGLFLKNSLFQ

-522 IAVAVLGF
+522 LAVAVLGF

-580 DESKISTAN
+580 DESKVVKSN

-663 ESNEN
+663 ESNE
-668 DKVAKLEGES
+668 DGKAVEPAADALTS
-678 LPLAPATDAAS
+678 SATD
-689 AAPSSGDTPQ
+689 
-699 RPEASEESENVI
+699 
-711 ARSDSA
+711 
-717 EAIFSPDSSIAAAA
+717 
-731 DSAALA
+731 
-737 SNVIPATEPESGTS
+737 
-751 EAAPAE
+751 
-757 AAPAEAPAEETVAE
+757 
-771 PAEEEKPLI
+771 KPLI
-780 AGIDECPAEEEEEGG
+780 AGIDECPAEEEEGG
-795 APDMKGAL
+795 APDIKGAV

-818 GSLVDPLGTSGE
+818 GSLTDPLGTTGE
-830 LEGQEAAELKKETLD
+830 LEDQEAAELKKETLD
-845 KITDAKVLTCEEFAA
+845 KITDAKVLTCEEYAA

-868 EDEKTRVA
+868 EDEKTREA
-876 VFEKLAAAGLEL
+876 VFAKLAAAGLEL
-888 SEDEMGALEEGDL
+888 SEDEMLALEEGDL
-901 SETADIYANLRS
+901 SETMDIYANLRS
-913 YFHNPDKDGNPV
+913 YFHNPDKNGNPV

-942 VPCLAAMGVV
+942 VPCIAAMGVV

-987 TTWIVAAIVVL
+987 VTWIVAAIVVL
-998 VGTGIFLKLFGI
+998 VGTGIFLKLFGM

>member
-1 MTAKHFTIAIAGN
+1 MAARKLLTIAIAGN

-21 LFNALTGSRQHVG
+21 LFNALTGARQHVG

-42 KKEGYFELGGRH
+42 KKEGYFELGDRQ
-54 IRVVDLP
+54 IRLVDLP
-61 GTYAIFANAEDE
+61 GTYALFANAEDE

-83 EADLIINIVD
+83 EASLIINIVD
-93 ATNIERNLFLTSQ
+93 ATNLERNLFLTSQ
-106 LADMHLPMVI
+106 LADMHIPMVI

-121 DIAEHRGIVLDLQ
+121 DIAENRGIQLDLDE
-134 ALSETYGIPCIPLS
+134 LSDVYGVPCIPLS
-148 AVSDKSVMNF
+148 AVSEKSVTNF
-158 VGEMAHVLAAPMPLP
+158 ISQMGHVLASPMPLP
-173 KPMVY
+173 KQMVY
-178 ADKVEEAVKL
+178 GDKIEEAVKV
-188 LEPKVAPVAKL
+188 LELKVATVAKL
-199 LNADDRWVALMYL
+199 LATDARWVALMYL
-212 GNEKSYADKF
+212 GNQNSYADKF
-222 AEAGVTIDKAEVTR
+222 AEAGVKINKADVTKI
-236 LLGEE
+236 LGEE
-241 PEFAMAESRYSKSH
+241 PEFAMAENRYSISH
-255 EVAKAVIESSR
+255 SVAGKAIVAARE
-266 TKKTLSD
+266 KKTFSD
-273 KIDAVL
+273 KLDAVL

-291 IMYLVFWIAVTI
+291 IMYLVFWVAVTI

-322 LGYVLTDVFHAP
+322 LGYVLTDVLHAP

-522 IAVAVLGF
+522 LAVAVLGF

-543 VNGTETEIVKSEEG
+543 VNGTETEIVKSEDG

-580 DESKISTAN
+580 DESKVVKSN

-598 ENSLLSVI
+598 ENSLLSTI

-649 MVGENNSESGIQNS
+649 MVGENAEAPADGSTSSAI
-663 ESNEN
+663 
-668 DKVAKLEGES
+668 DKVTEPAEVTVAKEKAEE
-678 LPLAPATDAAS
+678 PAPEKVAVADSAATDSVKA
-689 AAPSSGDTPQ
+689 
-699 RPEASEESENVI
+699 
-711 ARSDSA
+711 DSTV
-717 EAIFSPDSSIAAAA
+717 AAA
-731 DSAALA
+731 DSAATDSAVVADSAAA
-737 SNVIPATEPESGTS
+737 SAEPAEVV
-751 EAAPAE
+751 AE
-757 AAPAEAPAEETVAE
+757 AAPAE
-771 PAEEEKPLI
+771 EKPLI
-780 AGIDECPAEEEEEGG
+780 VGIDECPAEEEEEGG
-795 APDMKGAL
+795 APDIKGAV

-818 GSLVDPLGTSGE
+818 GSLTDPLGTTGE

-845 KITDAKVLTCEEFAA
+845 KITDAKVLTCEEYAA

-868 EDEKTRVA
+868 EDEKTREA
-876 VFEKLAAAGLEL
+876 VFAKLAAAGLEL

-901 SETADIYANLRS
+901 SETMDIYANLRS
-913 YFHNPDKDGNPV
+913 YFHNPDKNGNPV

-958 GLAILMATVQTL
+958 GLAVLMATVQTL

-987 TTWIVAAIVVL
+987 MTWIVAAIVVL
-998 VGTGIFLKLFGI
+998 VGTGIFLKLFGM

>member
-1 MTAKHFTIAIAGN
+1 MAARKLLTIAIAGN

-21 LFNALTGSRQHVG
+21 LFNALTGARQHVG

-42 KKEGYFELGGRH
+42 KKEGYFELGDRQ
-54 IRVVDLP
+54 IRLVDLP
-61 GTYAIFANAEDE
+61 GTYALFANAEDE

-83 EADLIINIVD
+83 EASLIINIVD
-93 ATNIERNLFLTSQ
+93 ATNLERNLFLTSQ
-106 LADMHLPMVI
+106 LADMKIPMVI

-121 DIAEHRGIVLDLQ
+121 DIAENRGIQLDLDE
-134 ALSETYGIPCIPLS
+134 LSDFYGVPCIPLS
-148 AVSDKSVMNF
+148 AVSEKSVTNF
-158 VGEMAHVLAAPMPLP
+158 ISQMGHVLASPMPVP
-173 KPMVY
+173 KQIAY
-178 ADKVEEAVKL
+178 ADKVEEAVKV
-188 LEPKVAPVAKL
+188 LEPKVAPVAEL
-199 LNADDRWVALMYL
+199 LATDARWVSLMYL
-212 GNEKSYADKF
+212 GNQKSYADKF
-222 AEAGVTIDKAEVTR
+222 AEAGVTLHKADVVKI
-236 LLGEE
+236 LGEE
-241 PEFAMAESRYSKSH
+241 PEFAMAENRYSIAH
-255 EVAKAVIESSR
+255 EVAGKAVVEKR
-266 TKKTLSD
+266 AKKTFSD
-273 KIDAVL
+273 KLDAVL

-303 GSAFI
+303 SSAFI

-322 LGYVLTDVFHAP
+322 LGYVLGDVLGCP
-334 GFVSAIL
+334 SFVTAIL

-455 VVFLLYLAGVLFAIA
+455 VVFLLYLAGVLFAVA

-522 IAVAVLGF
+522 LAVAVLGF

-543 VNGTETEIVKSEEG
+543 VNGTETEIVKSEDG
-557 YQMVKEN
+557 FQMVKEN

-571 VALPEGFVV
+571 VALPEGFMV

-649 MVGENNSESGIQNS
+649 MVGENEEAAEEAKPAEENKAAEPVEEPKAEESAPEQ
-663 ESNEN
+663 
-668 DKVAKLEGES
+668 VAVADS
-678 LPLAPATDAAS
+678 VATDIVKA
-689 AAPSSGDTPQ
+689 
-699 RPEASEESENVI
+699 
-711 ARSDSA
+711 DSTV
-717 EAIFSPDSSIAAAA
+717 AAA
-731 DSAALA
+731 DSAVTDSAVVA
-737 SNVIPATEPESGTS
+737 DSA
-751 EAAPAE
+751 AAPAESAEVVAE
-757 AAPAEAPAEETVAE
+757 AAPAE
-771 PAEEEKPLI
+771 EKPLI
-780 AGIDECPAEEEEEGG
+780 VGIDECPAEEEEEGG
-795 APDMKGAL
+795 APDIKEAV

-818 GSLVDPLGTSGE
+818 GSLTDPLGTTGE

-845 KITDAKVLTCEEFAA
+845 KITDAKVLTCEEYAA

-868 EDEKTRVA
+868 EDEKTREA
-876 VFEKLAAAGLEL
+876 VFAKLAAAGLEL

-913 YFHNPDKDGNPV
+913 YFHNPDKNGTPV

-958 GLAILMATVQTL
+958 GLAVLMATVQTL
-970 LAWAVAV
+970 LAWAIAV

-987 TTWIVAAIVVL
+987 VTWIVAAIAVL
-998 VGTGIFLKLFGI
+998 VGTGIFLKLFGM